1 MEREYIAFISYRHTP
16 VDREAAVTLQRLIER
31 YRIPKALRRDGEPHL
46 GTIFRDT
53 DELNVSPDLSQ
64 SLCTAMDHSE
74 YMIAICSPQ
83 YKESAWC
90 REEISY
96 FLKHHDIDHVLPVL
110 VSGEPADAFPEE
122 LWRRSVVEGEETV
135 SEPLAANVA
144 GKTVKEMRQNIKREY
159 LRLVAGILGCHYD
172 DLVQRQRRYERRRG
186 AVAIGAVFAVLL
198 AFIGMLLVKNAQ
210 INARYQEAR
219 ENQARYLSTVALEQ
233 YGKGNAKSA
242 LKSVLTILP
251 EGKEKGPVVPE
262 QMYAL
267 ATVLN
272 AYNSSYVP
280 KNYIS
285 LPKNDQKVFS
295 EDGEKL
301 FSYTHNQLQVYDTD
315 SGELCYTF
323 RLSTFLKEEASAA
336 AESSDADNTM
346 IVDVVP
352 AENGKFLVQLSRRV
366 FEFDIKDPVYYRYVT
381 STETSL
387 PCCMCY
393 ARGKLAFS
401 TLTGDVRVYDC
412 ASGELLYEKNFI
424 SEEYTA
430 VAYAVEALAWNED
443 GSMLAVGLDYFNA
456 AIQTSSFRG
465 NLELNR
471 QEEEYFQKNPPL
483 GLVLIDPL
491 SGEMR
496 KISSRRT
503 MEVTFA
509 GDAIGAVHMEYP
521 PYVVAGHNLFS
532 DPTKRWAAAVYDTAA
547 GENIYLSDPVLGE
560 TYNSF
565 GFSQGQITIKKEPRS
580 VYCLWIGKTG
590 VVLDAEDGSILGMET
605 FHADIVDMGYY
616 RDDSVMVIL
625 SSGSL
630 QLIAFSDSD
639 YLRTNVMKLDIAV
652 EAAAKA
658 GENYYL
664 LTDTSMIQC
673 GFSRWKDIADVT
685 AVASETVD
693 LKDYQAN
700 VFRYHDTAQGTLRLV
715 GFEASGLSRSDG
727 EYSALALYPC
737 LSDEALFSYASD
749 DHRSKIKAYAIA
761 KDGTHISI
769 LEQKPDD
776 SIFVSGFS
784 LPDGALEF
792 CRPLASETMSY
803 KATAGFSEDGKLL
816 WIMKWDTV
824 HLYDLSGDDIGF
836 AEYQTDSDDN
846 IICADSVWP
855 DMICPTLTEDGRYLL
870 WLEKGNLVLLRM
882 ETGET
887 ERVAL
892 PEQYDVDRYIVDN
905 TLLLGRNGVVILYN
919 GKREVALYDI
929 ESSVFLE
936 PISVPS
942 GSEIA
947 LLGNKSKL
955 LVAHDETVSLYDL
968 STGQRESTLAIPCV
982 VDRLVTDT
990 GSDAFAVYR
999 GGSYSS
1005 GNDDGWTTGGYYM
1018 ISADEARN
1026 MYLTAFISGL
1036 NANAVSPSGGEIVE
1050 KTSEGFEFTQ
1060 ILDFEQLLEIASR
1073 R

>member
-233 YGKGNAKSA
+233 YGKGDAKSA

-272 AYNSSYVP
+272 AYNNSYVP
-280 KNYIS
+280 ENYIS
-285 LPKNDQKVFS
+285 LPKNDRKVFS
-295 EDGEKL
+295 ENGKNL
-301 FSYTHNQLQVYDTD
+301 FSYTSDQLEVYDAD
-315 SGELCYTF
+315 SGEICYTF
-323 RLSTFLKEEASAA
+323 RPNKFFGEGTSAG
-336 AESSDADNTM
+336 AEFSNAGRAVIEN
-346 IVDVVP
+346 VVP
-352 AENGKFLVQLSRRV
+352 EESKRFFIQLNGDI
-366 FEFDIKDPVYYRYVT
+366 FEFDINDPAYYRRVV
-381 STETSL
+381 SAK
-387 PCCMCY
+387 PDWPDCVCY
-393 ARGKLAFS
+393 AQGRLAFGTS
-401 TLTGDVRVYDC
+401 EGAVLVYDC
-412 ASGELLYEKNFI
+412 VSGELLYETDFN
-424 SEEYTA
+424 SGEDTA
-430 VAYAVEALAWNED
+430 VQYSVGTLAWNED
-443 GSMLAVGLDYFNA
+443 ASMLAVGLNYSNTE
-456 AIQTSSFRG
+456 IQTSILRDDP
-465 NLELNR
+465 ELNR

-491 SGEMR
+491 SSEM
-496 KISSRRT
+496 KKVSSRRT
-503 MEVTFA
+503 MELTFA
-509 GDAIGAVHMEYP
+509 GDAVGAVHKKYP
-521 PYVVAGHNLFS
+521 PYIAASNSYTGPS
-532 DPTKRWAAAVYDTAA
+532 AIWTAAVYDATS

-560 TYNSF
+560 THNSF
-565 GFSQGQITIKKEPRS
+565 GFSQGRITVDNRAKS
-580 VYCLWIGKTG
+580 VYSLWMGKTG
-590 VVLDAEDGSILGMET
+590 IVLDAENGNILGTENFHSDIADMEY
-605 FHADIVDMGYY
+605 H
-616 RDDSVMVIL
+616 RDANIMVIL

-630 QLIAFSDSD
+630 QMIAFSDSE

-947 LLGNKSKL
+947 LLGNKSEL

-1018 ISADEARN
+1018 ISVDEARN

-1036 NANAVSPSGGEIVE
+1036 NANAVSPSGGEIVNT
-1050 KTSEGFEFTQ
+1050 TSEGFEFTQ

>member
-198 AFIGMLLVKNAQ
+198 AFIGTLLVKNAQ

-219 ENQARYLSTVALEQ
+219 ENQARYLSTIALEQ
-233 YGKGNAKSA
+233 YGEGDAKSA
-242 LKSVLTILP
+242 LESILTVLP

-272 AYNSSYVP
+272 AYNNSYVP
-280 KNYIS
+280 ENYIS
-285 LPKNDQKVFS
+285 LPKNDRKVFS
-295 EDGEKL
+295 ENGKNL
-301 FSYTHNQLQVYDTD
+301 FSYTSDQLEVYDTD
-315 SGELCYTF
+315 SGEICYTF
-323 RLSTFLKEEASAA
+323 RPNTFFGEGTSAG
-336 AESSDADNTM
+336 AEFTNAGRAVIKN
-346 IVDVVP
+346 VVP
-352 AENGKFLVQLSRRV
+352 EKNGRFLVQLTWHV
-366 FEFDIKDPVYYRYVT
+366 FEFDINDPAYYRNIV
-381 STETSL
+381 SAENSL
-387 PCCMCY
+387 DCICY
-393 ARGKLAFS
+393 AQGRLAIS
-401 TLTGDVRVYDC
+401 WRSANVQVYDC
-412 ASGELLYEKNFI
+412 ASGELLYEMDFN
-424 SEEYTA
+424 SGETAGWYTI
-430 VAYAVEALAWNED
+430 EALAWNED
-443 GSMLAVGLDYFNA
+443 GSMLAVGLNYSNTE
-456 AIQTSSFRG
+456 IQTSILRVDP
-465 NLELNR
+465 ELNR

-491 SGEMR
+491 SSEM
-496 KISSRRT
+496 KKVSSRRT
-503 MEVTFA
+503 MEVIFA
-509 GDAIGAVHMEYP
+509 GDAVGAVHKKYP
-521 PYVVAGHNLFS
+521 PYIAASNSYIGPS
-532 DPTKRWAAAVYDTAA
+532 AIWTAAVYDATS

-560 TYNSF
+560 THNSF
-565 GFSQGQITIKKEPRS
+565 GFSQGQITVDNKARS
-580 VYCLWIGKTG
+580 VYSLWMGKTG
-590 VVLDAEDGSILGMET
+590 IVLDAENGSILGTET
-605 FHADIVDMGYY
+605 FHADIADMEYH
-616 RDDSVMVIL
+616 RDANIMVIL

-630 QLIAFSDSD
+630 QMIAFSDSE
-639 YLRTNVMKLDIAV
+639 YLRTNVMKLDIEV
-652 EAAAKA
+652 EDAAKS
-658 GENYYL
+658 GESYYL
-664 LTDTSMIQC
+664 LTDTGVIRC
-673 GFSRWKDIADVT
+673 GLSRWQNDAAVT
-685 AVASETVD
+685 AVSGEDAG
-693 LKDYQAN
+693 LKDYEVTA
-700 VFRYHDTAQGTLRLV
+700 FHYLDTAQGTLRLV
-715 GFEASGLSRSDG
+715 GFEVSGLSRLVE

-749 DHRSKIKAYAIA
+749 DPESEIEAYYVA
-761 KDGTHISI
+761 KGGTHISI
-769 LEQKPDD
+769 LERKPDD
-776 SIFVSGFS
+776 SVFVSRFS
-784 LPDGALEF
+784 LPDGTLKF
-792 CRPLASETMSY
+792 CHQLISETMSY
-803 KATAGFSEDGKLL
+803 DAEAGFSEDGKLL
-816 WIMKWDTV
+816 WITRQDTV
-824 HLYDLSGDDIGF
+824 HFYDLDGNDICLTEYRADDRI
-836 AEYQTDSDDN
+836 T
-846 IICADSVWP
+846 
-855 DMICPTLTEDGRYLL
+855 CPTLTEDSRYLL
-870 WLEKGNLVLLRM
+870 WLEKGSLVLLRV

-892 PEQYDVDRYIVDN
+892 PEQFYVDEYGSDN
-905 TLLLGRNGVVILYN
+905 TLLLGQNGLVILYDK
-919 GKREVALYDI
+919 KREILFYDM
-929 ESSVFLE
+929 EKSEFLDS
-936 PISVPS
+936 ISVPS

-947 LLGNKSKL
+947 LLGNKSEL

-1036 NANAVSPSGGEIVE
+1036 NANAVSPSGGEIVNT
-1050 KTSEGFEFTQ
+1050 TSEGFEFTQ

>member
-122 LWRRSVVEGEETV
+122 LWRWSVVEGEETV

-198 AFIGMLLVKNAQ
+198 AFIGTLLVKNAQ

-233 YGKGNAKSA
+233 YGEGDAKSA
-242 LKSVLTILP
+242 LESVLTILP
-251 EGKEKGPVVPE
+251 EGKKKGPVVPE

-272 AYNSSYVP
+272 AYNNSYVP

-285 LPKNDQKVFS
+285 LPKNDRKVFS
-295 EDGEKL
+295 ENGKNL
-301 FSYTHNQLQVYDTD
+301 FSYTSEQLEVYDTD
-315 SGELCYTF
+315 SGEICYTF
-323 RLSTFLKEEASAA
+323 RPNKFFGEGTSAGA
-336 AESSDADNTM
+336 NFSNAGRAVIEN
-346 IVDVVP
+346 VVP
-352 AENGKFLVQLSRRV
+352 EESKRFFIQLNGDI
-366 FEFDIKDPVYYRYVT
+366 FEFDINDPAYYRRVV
-381 STETSL
+381 SAK
-387 PCCMCY
+387 PDWPDCVCY
-393 ARGKLAFS
+393 AQGRLAFGTS
-401 TLTGDVRVYDC
+401 EGTVLVYDC
-412 ASGELLYEKNFI
+412 VSGELLYETDFN
-424 SEEYTA
+424 SGETAGWYTI
-430 VAYAVEALAWNED
+430 EALAWNED
-443 GSMLAVGLDYFNA
+443 ARMLAVGLNYSNTE
-456 AIQTSSFRG
+456 IQTSILRDDP
-465 NLELNR
+465 ELNR

-491 SGEMR
+491 SSEM
-496 KISSRRT
+496 KKVSSRRT
-503 MEVTFA
+503 MELTFA
-509 GDAIGAVHMEYP
+509 GDAVGAVHMEYP
-521 PYVVAGHNLFS
+521 SYVVAGHNLYAGS
-532 DPTKRWAAAVYDTAA
+532 SALWTAAVYDTAS

-560 TYNSF
+560 TFNGF
-565 GFSQGQITIKKEPRS
+565 GFSQGQITVDNKARS
-580 VYCLWIGKTG
+580 VYSLWMGKTG
-590 VVLDAEDGSILGMET
+590 IVLDAENGSILGTET
-605 FHADIVDMGYY
+605 FHSDIADMEYH
-616 RDDSVMVIL
+616 RDANIMVIL

-630 QLIAFSDSD
+630 QMIAFSDSD
-639 YLRTNVMKLDIAV
+639 YLRTNVMKLDIEV
-652 EAAAKA
+652 EDAAKS

-664 LTDTSMIQC
+664 LTDTGVIRC
-673 GFSRWKDIADVT
+673 GLSRWQNDAAVT
-685 AVASETVD
+685 AVSGEDAG
-693 LKDYQAN
+693 LKDYEVTA
-700 VFRYHDTAQGTLRLV
+700 FHYLDTAQGTLRLV
-715 GFEASGLSRSDG
+715 FFDSDVSAPAY
-727 EYSALALYPC
+727 YSALALYPC
-737 LSDEALFSYASD
+737 LSDELLFSYASD
-749 DHRSKIKAYAIA
+749 DPESKIKACYVA
-761 KDGTHISI
+761 DDCTHISVV
-769 LEQKPDD
+769 EQKSDRKV
-776 SIFVSGFS
+776 FVSGFS
-784 LPDGALEF
+784 LPDGTLEF
-792 CRPLASETMSY
+792 CCQLNSKTMTY
-803 KATAGFSEDGKLL
+803 EMAAVFSGDGKMLCVAG
-816 WIMKWDTV
+816 KNAAY
-824 HLYDLSGDDIGF
+824 LYDLDSKSLVFTNQADDRI
-836 AEYQTDSDDN
+836 T
-846 IICADSVWP
+846 
-855 DMICPTLTEDGRYLL
+855 CPTLTEDSRYLL
-870 WLEKGNLVLLRM
+870 WLEKGSLVLLRV
-882 ETGET
+882 ETGEI
-887 ERVAL
+887 ERTAL
-892 PEQYDVDRYIVDN
+892 PEQFYGKYSFDA
-905 TLLLGRNGVVILYN
+905 TLLLGQNGLVV
-919 GKREVALYDI
+919 LYDAGREI
-929 ESSVFLE
+929 LLYDSVKAEFLE

-947 LLGNKSKL
+947 LLGNKSEL

-1036 NANAVSPSGGEIVE
+1036 NANAVSPSGGEIVNT
-1050 KTSEGFEFTQ
+1050 TSEGFEFTQ

>member
-198 AFIGMLLVKNAQ
+198 AFIGTLLVKNAQ

-233 YGKGNAKSA
+233 YGKGDAKSA
-242 LKSVLTILP
+242 LGSVLTILP
-251 EGKEKGPVVPE
+251 EGKKKGPVVPE

-267 ATVLN
+267 TTVLN

-366 FEFDIKDPVYYRYVT
+366 FEFDINDPAYYRNIV
-381 STETSL
+381 SAENSL
-387 PCCMCY
+387 DCVCY
-393 ARGKLAFS
+393 AQGRLAFGTS
-401 TLTGDVRVYDC
+401 EGAVLVYDC
-412 ASGELLYEKNFI
+412 VSGELLYETDFN
-424 SEEYTA
+424 SGEDTA
-430 VAYAVEALAWNED
+430 VQYSVGTLAWNED
-443 GSMLAVGLDYFNA
+443 ASMLAVGLNYSNTE
-456 AIQTSSFRG
+456 IQTSILRDDP
-465 NLELNR
+465 ELNR

-491 SGEMR
+491 SSEM
-496 KISSRRT
+496 KKVSSRRT
-503 MEVTFA
+503 MELTFA
-509 GDAIGAVHMEYP
+509 GDAVGAVHMEYP
-521 PYVVAGHNLFS
+521 SYVVAGHNLYAGS
-532 DPTKRWAAAVYDTAA
+532 SALWTAAVYDTAS

-560 TYNSF
+560 TFNGF
-565 GFSQGQITIKKEPRS
+565 GFSQGQITVDNKARS
-580 VYCLWIGKTG
+580 VYSLWMGKTG
-590 VVLDAEDGSILGMET
+590 IVLDAENGSILGTET
-605 FHADIVDMGYY
+605 FHSDIADMEYH
-616 RDDSVMVIL
+616 RDANIMVIL

-630 QLIAFSDSD
+630 QMIAFSDSE
-639 YLRTNVMKLDIAV
+639 YLRTNVMKLDIEV
-652 EAAAKA
+652 EDAAKS

-664 LTDTSMIQC
+664 LTDTGVIRC
-673 GFSRWKDIADVT
+673 GLSRWQNDAAVT
-685 AVASETVD
+685 AVSGEDAG
-693 LKDYQAN
+693 LKDYEVTA
-700 VFRYHDTAQGTLRLV
+700 FHYLDTAQGTLRLV
-715 GFEASGLSRSDG
+715 GFEVSGLSRLVE

-749 DHRSKIKAYAIA
+749 DPEREIEAYYVA
-761 KDGTHISI
+761 KGGTHISI
-769 LEQKPDD
+769 LEKKSDD
-776 SIFVSGFS
+776 SVFVSRFS
-784 LPDGALEF
+784 LPDGTLKF
-792 CRPLASETMSY
+792 CHQLISETMSY
-803 KATAGFSEDGKLL
+803 DAEAGFSEDGKLL
-816 WIMKWDTV
+816 WITRQDTV
-824 HLYDLSGDDIGF
+824 HFYDLDGNDICLTEYRTDDRI
-836 AEYQTDSDDN
+836 T
-846 IICADSVWP
+846 
-855 DMICPTLTEDGRYLL
+855 CPTLTEDGRYLI
-870 WLEKGNLVLLRM
+870 WLERDTWHEKRELVMLRV
-882 ETGET
+882 ETGEI
-887 ERVAL
+887 ERTAL
-892 PEQYDVDRYIVDN
+892 PEQFYGKYSFDA
-905 TLLLGRNGVVILYN
+905 TLLLGQNGLVV
-919 GKREVALYDI
+919 LYDAGREI
-929 ESSVFLE
+929 LLYDSVKAEFLE

-947 LLGNKSKL
+947 LLGNKSEL

-1005 GNDDGWTTGGYYM
+1005 GTDDGWTTGGYYM

-1026 MYLTAFISGL
+1026 MYLTAFIRGTF
-1036 NANAVSPSGGEIVE
+1036 NKTVSPSGGEIVNT
-1050 KTSEGFEFTQ
+1050 TSEGFEFTQ

>member
-110 VSGEPADAFPEE
+110 VSGEPADAFPKE
-122 LWRRSVVEGEETV
+122 LWRRSVVEGEDTV
-135 SEPLAANVA
+135 SEPLAANVT

-198 AFIGMLLVKNAQ
+198 AFIGTLLVKNAQ

-233 YGKGNAKSA
+233 YGEGDAKSA

-272 AYNSSYVP
+272 AYNNSYVP
-280 KNYIS
+280 ENYIS
-285 LPKNDQKVFS
+285 LS
-295 EDGEKL
+295 GEERRLLAEDGKKL
-301 FSYTHNQLQVYDTD
+301 FSYTSEQLEVYDTD
-315 SGELCYTF
+315 SGEICYTF
-323 RLSTFLKEEASAA
+323 RPNKFFGEGTSAGASFSNAGRA
-336 AESSDADNTM
+336 VIEN
-346 IVDVVP
+346 VVP
-352 AENGKFLVQLSRRV
+352 EESKRFFIQLNGDI
-366 FEFDIKDPVYYRYVT
+366 FEFDINDPAYYRRVV
-381 STETSL
+381 SAK
-387 PCCMCY
+387 PDWPDCVCY
-393 ARGKLAFS
+393 AQGRLAFGTS
-401 TLTGDVRVYDC
+401 EGAVLVYDC
-412 ASGELLYEKNFI
+412 VSGELLYETDFN
-424 SEEYTA
+424 SGETAGWYTI
-430 VAYAVEALAWNED
+430 EALAWNED
-443 GSMLAVGLDYFNA
+443 ARMLAVGLNYSNTE
-456 AIQTSSFRG
+456 IQTSILRDDP
-465 NLELNR
+465 ELNR

-491 SGEMR
+491 SSEM
-496 KISSRRT
+496 KKVSSRRT
-503 MEVTFA
+503 MELTFA
-509 GDAIGAVHMEYP
+509 GDAVGAVHMEYP
-521 PYVVAGHNLFS
+521 SYVVAGHNLYAGS
-532 DPTKRWAAAVYDTAA
+532 SALWTAAVYDTAS

-560 TYNSF
+560 TFNGF
-565 GFSQGQITIKKEPRS
+565 GFSQGQITVDNKARS
-580 VYCLWIGKTG
+580 VYSLWMGKTG
-590 VVLDAEDGSILGMET
+590 IVLDAENGSILGTET
-605 FHADIVDMGYY
+605 FHSDIADMEYH
-616 RDDSVMVIL
+616 RDANIMVIL

-630 QLIAFSDSD
+630 QMIAFSDSD
-639 YLRTNVMKLDIAV
+639 YLRTNVMKLDIEV
-652 EAAAKA
+652 EDAAKS

-664 LTDTSMIQC
+664 LTDTGVIRC
-673 GFSRWKDIADVT
+673 GLSRWQNDAAVT
-685 AVASETVD
+685 AVSGEDAG
-693 LKDYQAN
+693 LKDYEVTA
-700 VFRYHDTAQGTLRLV
+700 FHYLDTAQGTLRLV
-715 GFEASGLSRSDG
+715 FFDSDVSAPAY
-727 EYSALALYPC
+727 YSALALYPC

-749 DHRSKIKAYAIA
+749 DHESKIKAYYIA

-769 LEQKPDD
+769 LERKPDD
-776 SIFVSGFS
+776 SVFVSRFS
-784 LPDGALEF
+784 LPDGTLKF
-792 CRPLASETMSY
+792 CHQLISETMSY
-803 KATAGFSEDGKLL
+803 DAEAGFSEDGKLL
-816 WIMKWDTV
+816 WITRQDTV
-824 HLYDLSGDDIGF
+824 HFYDLDGNDICLTEYRTDDRI
-836 AEYQTDSDDN
+836 T
-846 IICADSVWP
+846 
-855 DMICPTLTEDGRYLL
+855 CPTLTEDSRYLL
-870 WLEKGNLVLLRM
+870 WLEKGSLVLLRV

-887 ERVAL
+887 ERAAL
-892 PEQYDVDRYIVDN
+892 PEQFYVDEYGSDN
-905 TLLLGRNGVVILYN
+905 TLLLGQNGLVILYDK
-919 GKREVALYDI
+919 KREILFYDM
-929 ESSVFLE
+929 EKSEFLDS
-936 PISVPS
+936 ISVPS
-942 GSEIA
+942 GNEIA
-947 LLGNKSKL
+947 LLGNKSEL

-968 STGQRESTLAIPCV
+968 STGQRESTLAIPCTT
-982 VDRLVTDT
+982 DRLVTDT

-1018 ISADEARN
+1018 ISVDEARN

-1036 NANAVSPSGGEIVE
+1036 NANAVSPSGGEIVNT
-1050 KTSEGFEFTQ
+1050 TSEGFEFTQ

>member
-31 YRIPKALRRDGEPHL
+31 YRIPKALRKDGEVRL
-46 GTIFRDT
+46 GTVFRDT

-64 SLCTAMDHSE
+64 SLCAAMDHSE
-74 YMIAICSPQ
+74 YMIAVCSPQ

-198 AFIGMLLVKNAQ
+198 AFIGTLLVKNAQ

-233 YGKGNAKSA
+233 YGEGDAKSA
-242 LKSVLTILP
+242 LESVLTILP

-272 AYNSSYVP
+272 AYNNSYVP
-280 KNYIS
+280 ENYIS
-285 LPKNDQKVFS
+285 LSGEERKLLA
-295 EDGEKL
+295 EDGKNL
-301 FSYTHNQLQVYDTD
+301 FSYTYDQLEVYDTD
-315 SGELCYTF
+315 SGEICYTF
-323 RLSTFLKEEASAA
+323 RPNTFFGEGTSAG
-336 AESSDADNTM
+336 ESFSNAGRAVIKN
-346 IVDVVP
+346 VVP
-352 AENGKFLVQLSRRV
+352 EESERFFIQLNGDI
-366 FEFDIKDPVYYRYVT
+366 FEFDINDPVYYRCVV
-381 STETSL
+381 SVKSDWPDCL
-387 PCCMCY
+387 CY
-393 ARGKLAFS
+393 AQGRLAFGTS
-401 TLTGDVRVYDC
+401 EGTVLVYDC
-412 ASGELLYEKNFI
+412 VSGELLYETDFN
-424 SEEYTA
+424 SGEETA
-430 VAYAVEALAWNED
+430 VQYSVRTLAWNDD
-443 GSMLAVGLDYFNA
+443 GSMLAVGLNYSNTE
-456 AIQTSSFRG
+456 IQTNPIFREDP
-465 NLELNR
+465 ELNR

-491 SGEMR
+491 SGEM
-496 KISSRRT
+496 KKVSSRRT

-509 GDAIGAVHMEYP
+509 GDAIGAAHMEYP
-521 PYVVAGHNLFS
+521 SYVVAGHNLYAGS
-532 DPTKRWAAAVYDTAA
+532 SALWTAAVYDTAS
-547 GENIYLSDPVLGE
+547 GENIYLSDPLLAE
-560 TYNSF
+560 AYNSF
-565 GFSQGQITIKKEPRS
+565 GFSQGKITIDNNARS
-580 VYCLWIGKTG
+580 VYSLWMGKTG
-590 VVLDAEDGSILGMET
+590 IVLDAENGSILGTET
-605 FHADIVDMGYY
+605 FHSDIADMEYH
-616 RDDSVMVIL
+616 RDANIMVIL
-625 SSGSL
+625 CSGSL
-630 QLIAFSDSD
+630 QMITFSDSD
-639 YLRTNVMKLDIAV
+639 YLRTNVMKLGIEV
-652 EAAAKA
+652 EDAAKS

-664 LTDTSMIQC
+664 LTDTGVIRC
-673 GFSRWKDIADVT
+673 GLSRWKDAADVT
-685 AVASETVD
+685 DVTSEEVG
-693 LKDYQAN
+693 LKDYEVTA
-700 VFRYHDTAQGTLRLV
+700 FHYLDTAQGTLRLV
-715 GFEASGLSRSDG
+715 GFEVSGLSRLVE

-749 DHRSKIKAYAIA
+749 DPESEIKACYVA
-761 KDGTHISI
+761 KNGTHVSI
-769 LEQKPDD
+769 LEKKPDG
-776 SIFVSGFS
+776 SVFVSKFS
-784 LPDGALEF
+784 LPDGTLKF
-792 CRPLASETMSY
+792 CHQLISETMSY
-803 KATAGFSEDGKLL
+803 DTEAGFSEDGKIL
-816 WIMKWDTV
+816 WITRQDTV
-824 HLYDLSGDDIGF
+824 HLYDLGGGDICLT
-836 AEYQTDSDDN
+836 EYQTDDR
-846 IICADSVWP
+846 IT
-855 DMICPTLTEDGRYLL
+855 CPTLTEDGRYLL
-870 WLEKGNLVLLRM
+870 WLEKGDLVLLRV
-882 ETGET
+882 ETGEMEKT
-887 ERVAL
+887 AL
-892 PEQYDVDRYIVDN
+892 PGQFYVSGYSSDY
-905 TLLLGRNGVVILYN
+905 TLLLGQNGLVILYN
-919 GKREVALYDI
+919 GKREVALYD
-929 ESSVFLE
+929 SVKAEFLE

-942 GSEIA
+942 GNKIA
-947 LLGNKSKL
+947 LLGNKSEL

-968 STGQRESTLAIPCV
+968 STGQCESTLAIPWA

-1018 ISADEARN
+1018 ISIDEARN

>member
-219 ENQARYLSTVALEQ
+219 ENQARYLSTIALEQ
-233 YGKGNAKSA
+233 YGEGDAKSA
-242 LKSVLTILP
+242 LESILTVLP

-272 AYNSSYVP
+272 AYNNSYVP
-280 KNYIS
+280 ENYIS
-285 LPKNDQKVFS
+285 LPKNDRKVFS
-295 EDGEKL
+295 ENGKNL
-301 FSYTHNQLQVYDTD
+301 FSYTSDQLEVYDAD
-315 SGELCYTF
+315 SGEICYTF
-323 RLSTFLKEEASAA
+323 RPNKFFGEGTSAG
-336 AESSDADNTM
+336 AEFSNAGRAVIEN
-346 IVDVVP
+346 VVP
-352 AENGKFLVQLSRRV
+352 EESKRFFIQLNGDI
-366 FEFDIKDPVYYRYVT
+366 FEFDINDPAYYRRVV
-381 STETSL
+381 SAK
-387 PCCMCY
+387 PDWPDCVCY
-393 ARGKLAFS
+393 AQGMLAFGTS
-401 TLTGDVRVYDC
+401 EGAVLVYDC
-412 ASGELLYEKNFI
+412 VSGELLYETDFN
-424 SEEYTA
+424 SGEDTA
-430 VAYAVEALAWNED
+430 VQYSVGTLAWNED
-443 GSMLAVGLDYFNA
+443 ASMLAVGLNYSNTE
-456 AIQTSSFRG
+456 IQTSILRDDP
-465 NLELNR
+465 ELNR

-491 SGEMR
+491 SSEM
-496 KISSRRT
+496 KKVSSRRT
-503 MEVTFA
+503 MELTFA
-509 GDAIGAVHMEYP
+509 GDAVGAVHKKYP
-521 PYVVAGHNLFS
+521 PYIAASNSYTGPS
-532 DPTKRWAAAVYDTAA
+532 AIWTAAVYDATS

-560 TYNSF
+560 THNSF
-565 GFSQGQITIKKEPRS
+565 GFSQGRITVDNRTKS
-580 VYCLWIGKTG
+580 VYSLWMGKTG
-590 VVLDAEDGSILGMET
+590 IVLDAENGNILGTENFHSDIADMEY
-605 FHADIVDMGYY
+605 H
-616 RDDSVMVIL
+616 RDANIMAIL

-630 QLIAFSDSD
+630 QMIAFSDSE
-639 YLRTNVMKLDIAV
+639 YLRTNVMKLDIEV
-652 EAAAKA
+652 EDAAKS
-658 GENYYL
+658 GDNYYL
-664 LTDTSMIQC
+664 LANTGVIQC
-673 GFSRWKDIADVT
+673 GLSRWEDAAAVT
-685 AVASETVD
+685 AVLAEETG
-693 LKDYQAN
+693 LKDHRA
-700 VFRYHDTAQGTLRLV
+700 VDFRYLDTAQGTLRLV
-715 GFEASGLSRSDG
+715 FFGSDVS
-727 EYSALALYPC
+727 ERDNHSALALYPC
-737 LSDEALFSYASD
+737 LSDEVLFSYASD
-749 DHRSKIKAYAIA
+749 DPDSEIKACYAA

-769 LEQKPDD
+769 LEKKSDD
-776 SIFVSGFS
+776 SVFVSRFS
-784 LPDGALEF
+784 LPDGTLKF
-792 CRPLASETMSY
+792 CHQLISETMSY
-803 KATAGFSEDGKLL
+803 DAEAGFSEDGKML
-816 WIMKWDTV
+816 WITRQDTV
-824 HLYDLSGDDIGF
+824 HFYDLDGNDICLT
-836 AEYQTDSDDN
+836 EYQTDDR
-846 IICADSVWP
+846 IA
-855 DMICPTLTEDGRYLL
+855 CPTLTEDGRYLI
-870 WLEKGNLVLLRM
+870 WLERDTWHEKRELVMLRV
-882 ETGET
+882 ETGEI
-887 ERVAL
+887 ERTAL
-892 PEQYDVDRYIVDN
+892 PEQFYGKYSFDA
-905 TLLLGRNGVVILYN
+905 TLLLGQNGLVV
-919 GKREVALYDI
+919 LYDAGREI
-929 ESSVFLE
+929 LLYDSVKAEFLE

-947 LLGNKSKL
+947 LLGNKSEL

-982 VDRLVTDT
+982 VDHLVTDT

>member
-233 YGKGNAKSA
+233 YGKGDAKSA

-272 AYNSSYVP
+272 AYNNSYVP
-280 KNYIS
+280 ENYIS
-285 LPKNDQKVFS
+285 LPKNDRKVFS
-295 EDGEKL
+295 ENGKNL
-301 FSYTHNQLQVYDTD
+301 FSYTSDRLEVYDAD
-315 SGELCYTF
+315 SGEICYTF
-323 RLSTFLKEEASAA
+323 RPNKFFGEGTSAG
-336 AESSDADNTM
+336 AEFSNAGRAVIEN
-346 IVDVVP
+346 VVP
-352 AENGKFLVQLSRRV
+352 EESKRFFIQLNGDI
-366 FEFDIKDPVYYRYVT
+366 FEFDINDPAYYRLVV
-381 STETSL
+381 SPTEY
-387 PCCMCY
+387 PNCICY
-393 ARGKLAFS
+393 AQGKLAFS
-401 TLTGDVRVYDC
+401 TSLGTVQVYDC
-412 ASGELLYEKNFI
+412 VSGELLYETDFN
-424 SEEYTA
+424 SGEDTA
-430 VAYAVEALAWNED
+430 VQYSVGTLAWNED
-443 GSMLAVGLDYFNA
+443 ASMLAVGLNYSNTE
-456 AIQTSSFRG
+456 IQTSI
-465 NLELNR
+465 LKDDPELNR

-491 SGEMR
+491 SSEM
-496 KISSRRT
+496 KKVSSRRT
-503 MEVTFA
+503 MELTFA
-509 GDAIGAVHMEYP
+509 GDAVGAVHKKYP
-521 PYVVAGHNLFS
+521 PYIAASNSYTGPS
-532 DPTKRWAAAVYDTAA
+532 AIWTAAVYDATS

-560 TYNSF
+560 THNSF
-565 GFSQGQITIKKEPRS
+565 GFSQGRITVDNRAKS
-580 VYCLWIGKTG
+580 VYSLWMGKTG
-590 VVLDAEDGSILGMET
+590 IVLDAENGNILGTET
-605 FHADIVDMGYY
+605 FHADIADMEYH
-616 RDDSVMVIL
+616 RDANIMVIL

-630 QLIAFSDSD
+630 QMIAFSDSE
-639 YLRTNVMKLDIAV
+639 YLRTNVMKLDIEV
-652 EAAAKA
+652 EDAAKS

-664 LTDTSMIQC
+664 LTDTGVIRCSL
-673 GFSRWKDIADVT
+673 SRWQNDAAVT
-685 AVASETVD
+685 AVSVEETG
-693 LKDYQAN
+693 LKNYQAAA
-700 VFRYHDTAQGTLRLV
+700 FRYLDTAQGTLRLV
-715 GFEASGLSRSDG
+715 GFEVFDVSQRLGD
-727 EYSALALYPC
+727 YSALALYPC
-737 LSDEALFSYASD
+737 LSDEVLFSYASD
-749 DHRSKIKAYAIA
+749 DPESEIEAYYVA
-761 KDGTHISI
+761 KGGTHISI
-769 LEQKPDD
+769 LEKKSDD
-776 SIFVSGFS
+776 SVFVSRFS
-784 LPDGALEF
+784 LPDGTLKF
-792 CRPLASETMSY
+792 CHQLISETMPY
-803 KATAGFSEDGKLL
+803 DAEAGFSEDGKML
-816 WIMKWDTV
+816 WITRQDTV
-824 HLYDLSGDDIGF
+824 HFYDLDGNDICLT
-836 AEYQTDSDDN
+836 EYQTDDR
-846 IICADSVWP
+846 IA
-855 DMICPTLTEDGRYLL
+855 CPTLTEDGRYLI
-870 WLEKGNLVLLRM
+870 WLERDTWHEKRELVMLRV
-882 ETGET
+882 ETGEI
-887 ERVAL
+887 ERTAL
-892 PEQYDVDRYIVDN
+892 PEQFYGKYSFDA
-905 TLLLGRNGVVILYN
+905 TLLLGQNGLVV
-919 GKREVALYDI
+919 LYDAGREI
-929 ESSVFLE
+929 LLYDSVKAEFLE

-947 LLGNKSKL
+947 LLGNKSEL

-1036 NANAVSPSGGEIVE
+1036 NANTVSPSGGEIVE

>member
-233 YGKGNAKSA
+233 YGKGDAKSA

-272 AYNSSYVP
+272 AYNNSYVP
-280 KNYIS
+280 ENYIS
-285 LPKNDQKVFS
+285 LPKNDRKVFS

-503 MEVTFA
+503 MELTFA
-509 GDAIGAVHMEYP
+509 GDAVGAVHKKYP
-521 PYVVAGHNLFS
+521 PYIAASNSYTGPS
-532 DPTKRWAAAVYDTAA
+532 AIWTAAVYDATS

-560 TYNSF
+560 THNSF
-565 GFSQGQITIKKEPRS
+565 GFSQGRITVDNRAKS
-580 VYCLWIGKTG
+580 VYSLWMGKTG
-590 VVLDAEDGSILGMET
+590 IVLDAENGNILGTENFHSDIADMEY
-605 FHADIVDMGYY
+605 H
-616 RDDSVMVIL
+616 RDANIMAIL

-630 QLIAFSDSD
+630 QMIAFSDSE
-639 YLRTNVMKLDIAV
+639 YLRTNVMKLDIEV
-652 EAAAKA
+652 EDAAKS
-658 GENYYL
+658 GDNYYL
-664 LTDTSMIQC
+664 LANTGVIQC
-673 GFSRWKDIADVT
+673 GLSRWEDAAAVT
-685 AVASETVD
+685 AVLAEETG
-693 LKDYQAN
+693 LKDHRA
-700 VFRYHDTAQGTLRLV
+700 VDFRYLDTAQGTLRLV
-715 GFEASGLSRSDG
+715 FFGSDVS
-727 EYSALALYPC
+727 ERDNHSALALYPC
-737 LSDEALFSYASD
+737 LSDEVLFSYASD
-749 DHRSKIKAYAIA
+749 DPDSEIKACYAA

-769 LEQKPDD
+769 LEKKSDD
-776 SIFVSGFS
+776 SVFVSRFS
-784 LPDGALEF
+784 LPDGTLKF
-792 CRPLASETMSY
+792 CHQLISETMSY
-803 KATAGFSEDGKLL
+803 DAEAGFSEDGKML
-816 WIMKWDTV
+816 WITRQDTV
-824 HLYDLSGDDIGF
+824 HFYDLDGNDICLT
-836 AEYQTDSDDN
+836 EYQTDDR
-846 IICADSVWP
+846 IA
-855 DMICPTLTEDGRYLL
+855 CPTLTEDGRYLI
-870 WLEKGNLVLLRM
+870 WLERDTWHEKRELVMLRV
-882 ETGET
+882 ETGEI
-887 ERVAL
+887 ERTAL
-892 PEQYDVDRYIVDN
+892 PEQFYGKYSFDA
-905 TLLLGRNGVVILYN
+905 TLLLGQNGLVV
-919 GKREVALYDI
+919 LYDAGREI
-929 ESSVFLE
+929 LLYDSVKAEFLE

-947 LLGNKSKL
+947 LLGNKSEL

-1005 GNDDGWTTGGYYM
+1005 GNNDGWTTGGYYM
-1018 ISADEARN
+1018 ISVDEARN

>member
-198 AFIGMLLVKNAQ
+198 AFIGTLLVKNAQ

-219 ENQARYLSTVALEQ
+219 ENQARYLSTIALEQ
-233 YGKGNAKSA
+233 YGEGDAKSA
-242 LKSVLTILP
+242 LESILTVLP

-272 AYNSSYVP
+272 AYNNSYVP
-280 KNYIS
+280 ENYIS
-285 LPKNDQKVFS
+285 LPKNDRKVFS
-295 EDGEKL
+295 ENGKNL
-301 FSYTHNQLQVYDTD
+301 FSYTSDQLEVYDTD
-315 SGELCYTF
+315 SGEICYTF
-323 RLSTFLKEEASAA
+323 RPNTFFGEGTSAG
-336 AESSDADNTM
+336 AEFTNAGRAVIKN
-346 IVDVVP
+346 VVP
-352 AENGKFLVQLSRRV
+352 EKNGRFLVQLTWHV
-366 FEFDIKDPVYYRYVT
+366 FEFDINDPAYYRNIV
-381 STETSL
+381 SAENSL
-387 PCCMCY
+387 DCICY
-393 ARGKLAFS
+393 AQGRLAIS
-401 TLTGDVRVYDC
+401 WRSANVQVYDC
-412 ASGELLYEKNFI
+412 ASGELLYEMDFN
-424 SEEYTA
+424 SGETAGWYTI
-430 VAYAVEALAWNED
+430 EALAWNED
-443 GSMLAVGLDYFNA
+443 GSMLAVGLNYSNTE
-456 AIQTSSFRG
+456 IQTSILRVDP
-465 NLELNR
+465 ELNR

-491 SGEMR
+491 SSEM
-496 KISSRRT
+496 KKVSSRRT
-503 MEVTFA
+503 MEVIFA
-509 GDAIGAVHMEYP
+509 GDAVGAVHKKYP
-521 PYVVAGHNLFS
+521 PYIAASNSYIGPS
-532 DPTKRWAAAVYDTAA
+532 AIWTAAVYDATS

-560 TYNSF
+560 THNSF
-565 GFSQGQITIKKEPRS
+565 GFSQGQITVDNKARS
-580 VYCLWIGKTG
+580 VYSLWMGKTG
-590 VVLDAEDGSILGMET
+590 IVLDAENGSILGTET
-605 FHADIVDMGYY
+605 FHADIADMEYH
-616 RDDSVMVIL
+616 RDANIMVIL

-630 QLIAFSDSD
+630 QMIAFSDSE
-639 YLRTNVMKLDIAV
+639 YLRTNVMKLDIEV
-652 EAAAKA
+652 EDAAKS
-658 GENYYL
+658 GESYYL
-664 LTDTSMIQC
+664 LTDTGVIRC
-673 GFSRWKDIADVT
+673 GLSRWQNDAAVT
-685 AVASETVD
+685 AVSGEDAG
-693 LKDYQAN
+693 LKDYEVTA
-700 VFRYHDTAQGTLRLV
+700 FHYLDTAQGTLRLV
-715 GFEASGLSRSDG
+715 GFEVSGLSRLVE

-749 DHRSKIKAYAIA
+749 DPESEIEAYYVA
-761 KDGTHISI
+761 KGGTHISI
-769 LEQKPDD
+769 LERKPDD
-776 SIFVSGFS
+776 SVFVSRFS
-784 LPDGALEF
+784 LPDGTLKF
-792 CRPLASETMSY
+792 CHQLISETMSY
-803 KATAGFSEDGKLL
+803 DAEAGFSEDGKLL
-816 WIMKWDTV
+816 WITRQDTV
-824 HLYDLSGDDIGF
+824 HFYDLDGNDICLTEYRADDRI
-836 AEYQTDSDDN
+836 T
-846 IICADSVWP
+846 
-855 DMICPTLTEDGRYLL
+855 CPTLTEDSRYLL
-870 WLEKGNLVLLRM
+870 WLEKGSLVLLRV

-892 PEQYDVDRYIVDN
+892 PEQFYVDEYGSDN
-905 TLLLGRNGVVILYN
+905 TLLLGQNGLVILYDK
-919 GKREVALYDI
+919 KREILFYDM
-929 ESSVFLE
+929 EKSEFLDS
-936 PISVPS
+936 ISVPS

-947 LLGNKSKL
+947 LLGNKSEL

-1050 KTSEGFEFTQ
+1050 KTTEGFTFTQ
-1060 ILDFEQLLEIASR
+1060 LLNFEQLLEIASR

>member
-172 DLVQRQRRYERRRG
+172 DLVQRQRRYERQRG

-198 AFIGMLLVKNAQ
+198 AFIGTLLVKNAQ

-233 YGKGNAKSA
+233 YGEGDAKSA
-242 LKSVLTILP
+242 LESVLTILP
-251 EGKEKGPVVPE
+251 EGGEKGPVVPE

-272 AYNSSYVP
+272 AYNNSYVP

-285 LPKNDQKVFS
+285 LPKNDRKVFS
-295 EDGEKL
+295 ENGKNL
-301 FSYTHNQLQVYDTD
+301 FSYTSEQLEVYDTD
-315 SGELCYTF
+315 SGEICYTF
-323 RLSTFLKEEASAA
+323 RPNKFFGEGTSAGA
-336 AESSDADNTM
+336 NFSNAGRAVIEN
-346 IVDVVP
+346 VVP
-352 AENGKFLVQLSRRV
+352 EESKRFFIQLNGDI
-366 FEFDIKDPVYYRYVT
+366 FEFDINDPAYYRRVV
-381 STETSL
+381 SAK
-387 PCCMCY
+387 PDWPDCVCY
-393 ARGKLAFS
+393 AQGRLAFGTS
-401 TLTGDVRVYDC
+401 EGAVLVYDC
-412 ASGELLYEKNFI
+412 VSGELLYETDFN
-424 SEEYTA
+424 SGETAGWYTI
-430 VAYAVEALAWNED
+430 EALAWNED

-560 TYNSF
+560 TFNGF
-565 GFSQGQITIKKEPRS
+565 GFSQGQITVDNKARS
-580 VYCLWIGKTG
+580 VYSLWMGKTG
-590 VVLDAEDGSILGMET
+590 IVLDAENGSILGTET
-605 FHADIVDMGYY
+605 FHSDIADMEYH
-616 RDDSVMVIL
+616 RDANIMVIL

-630 QLIAFSDSD
+630 QMIAFSDSD
-639 YLRTNVMKLDIAV
+639 YLRTNVMKLDIEV
-652 EAAAKA
+652 EDAAKS

-664 LTDTSMIQC
+664 LTDTGVIRC
-673 GFSRWKDIADVT
+673 GLSRWQNDAAVT
-685 AVASETVD
+685 AISGEDAG
-693 LKDYQAN
+693 LKDYEVTA
-700 VFRYHDTAQGTLRLV
+700 FHYLDTAQGTLRLV
-715 GFEASGLSRSDG
+715 GFEVSGLSRLVE

-749 DHRSKIKAYAIA
+749 DPESKIKAYYIA

-769 LEQKPDD
+769 LERKPDD
-776 SIFVSGFS
+776 SVFVSRFS
-784 LPDGALEF
+784 LPDGTLKF
-792 CRPLASETMSY
+792 CHQLISETMSY
-803 KATAGFSEDGKLL
+803 DAEAGFSEDGKML
-816 WIMKWDTV
+816 WIADRYTV
-824 HLYDLSGDDIGF
+824 HLYDLSGGDICLTEYRTDDRI
-836 AEYQTDSDDN
+836 T
-846 IICADSVWP
+846 
-855 DMICPTLTEDGRYLL
+855 CPTLTEDSRYLL
-870 WLEKGNLVLLRM
+870 WLEKGSLVLLRV

-887 ERVAL
+887 ERAAL
-892 PEQYDVDRYIVDN
+892 PEQFYVDEYGSDN
-905 TLLLGRNGVVILYN
+905 TLLLGQNGLVILYDK
-919 GKREVALYDI
+919 KREILFYDM
-929 ESSVFLE
+929 EKSEFLDS
-936 PISVPS
+936 ISVPS

-947 LLGNKSKL
+947 LLGNKSEL

-1018 ISADEARN
+1018 ISVDEARN

-1036 NANAVSPSGGEIVE
+1036 NANAVSPSGGEIVNT
-1050 KTSEGFEFTQ
+1050 TSEGFEFTQ

>member
-110 VSGEPADAFPEE
+110 VSGEPADAFPKE

-198 AFIGMLLVKNAQ
+198 AFIGTLLVKNAQ

-233 YGKGNAKSA
+233 YGKGDAKSA

-251 EGKEKGPVVPE
+251 EGKKKGPVVPE

-272 AYNSSYVP
+272 AYNNSYVP
-280 KNYIS
+280 ENYIS
-285 LPKNDQKVFS
+285 LS
-295 EDGEKL
+295 GEERRLLAEDGKKL
-301 FSYTHNQLQVYDTD
+301 FSYTSDQLEVYDTD
-315 SGELCYTF
+315 SGEICYTF
-323 RLSTFLKEEASAA
+323 RPNTFFGEGTSAG
-336 AESSDADNTM
+336 AEFSNAGRAVIEN
-346 IVDVVP
+346 VVP
-352 AENGKFLVQLSRRV
+352 EKNGRFLVQLTWHV
-366 FEFDIKDPVYYRYVT
+366 FEFDINDPAYYRNIV
-381 STETSL
+381 SAENSL
-387 PCCMCY
+387 DCLCY
-393 ARGKLAFS
+393 AQGKLAIS
-401 TLTGDVRVYDC
+401 WRSANVQVYDC
-412 ASGELLYEKNFI
+412 ASGELLYEMDFN
-424 SEEYTA
+424 SGETAGWYTI
-430 VAYAVEALAWNED
+430 EALAWNED
-443 GSMLAVGLDYFNA
+443 ASMLAVGLNYSNTE
-456 AIQTSSFRG
+456 IQTSILRDDP
-465 NLELNR
+465 ELNR

-491 SGEMR
+491 SSEM
-496 KISSRRT
+496 KKVSSRRT
-503 MEVTFA
+503 MELTFA
-509 GDAIGAVHMEYP
+509 GDAVGAVHMEYP
-521 PYVVAGHNLFS
+521 SYVVAGHNLYAGS
-532 DPTKRWAAAVYDTAA
+532 SALWTAAVYDTAS

-560 TYNSF
+560 TFNGF
-565 GFSQGQITIKKEPRS
+565 GFSQGQITVDNKARS
-580 VYCLWIGKTG
+580 VYSLWMGKTG
-590 VVLDAEDGSILGMET
+590 IVLDAENGSILGTET
-605 FHADIVDMGYY
+605 FHSDIADMEYH
-616 RDDSVMVIL
+616 RDANIMVIL

-630 QLIAFSDSD
+630 QMIAFSDSD
-639 YLRTNVMKLDIAV
+639 YLRTNVMKLDIEV
-652 EAAAKA
+652 EDAAKS

-664 LTDTSMIQC
+664 LTDTGVIRCSL
-673 GFSRWKDIADVT
+673 SRWQNDAAVT
-685 AVASETVD
+685 AVSVEETG
-693 LKDYQAN
+693 LKNYQAAA
-700 VFRYHDTAQGTLRLV
+700 FRYLDTAQGTLRLV
-715 GFEASGLSRSDG
+715 GFEVFDVSQRLGD
-727 EYSALALYPC
+727 YSALALYPC

-749 DHRSKIKAYAIA
+749 DHESKIKAYYIA

-769 LEQKPDD
+769 LERKPDD
-776 SIFVSGFS
+776 SVFVSRFS
-784 LPDGALEF
+784 LPDGTLKF
-792 CRPLASETMSY
+792 CHQLISETMSY
-803 KATAGFSEDGKLL
+803 DAEAGFSEDGKLL
-816 WIMKWDTV
+816 WIADRYTV
-824 HLYDLSGDDIGF
+824 HLYDLSGGDICLT
-836 AEYQTDSDDN
+836 EYQTDDR
-846 IICADSVWP
+846 IT
-855 DMICPTLTEDGRYLL
+855 CPTLTEDSRYLL
-870 WLEKGNLVLLRM
+870 WLEKGSLVLLRV

-887 ERVAL
+887 ERAAL
-892 PEQYDVDRYIVDN
+892 PEQFYVDEYGSDN
-905 TLLLGRNGVVILYN
+905 TLLLGQNGLVILYDK
-919 GKREVALYDI
+919 KREILFYDM
-929 ESSVFLE
+929 EKSEFLDS
-936 PISVPS
+936 ISVPS

-947 LLGNKSKL
+947 LLGNKSEL
-955 LVAHDETVSLYDL
+955 LVAHDEMVSLYDL

-982 VDRLVTDT
+982 ADRLVTDT

-999 GGSYSS
+999 GGSYSN

-1018 ISADEARN
+1018 ISVDEARN

>member
-210 INARYQEAR
+210 INARYQETR

-233 YGKGNAKSA
+233 YGKGDAKSA

-272 AYNSSYVP
+272 AYNNSYVP
-280 KNYIS
+280 ENYIS
-285 LPKNDQKVFS
+285 LPKNDRKVFS
-295 EDGEKL
+295 ENGKNL
-301 FSYTHNQLQVYDTD
+301 FSYTSDQLEVYDAD
-315 SGELCYTF
+315 SGEICYTF

-366 FEFDIKDPVYYRYVT
+366 FEFDIKDPAYYRRVV
-381 STETSL
+381 SAK
-387 PCCMCY
+387 PDWPDCVCY
-393 ARGKLAFS
+393 AQGMLAFGTS
-401 TLTGDVRVYDC
+401 EGAVLVYDC
-412 ASGELLYEKNFI
+412 VSGELLYETDFN
-424 SEEYTA
+424 SGEDTA
-430 VAYAVEALAWNED
+430 VQYSVGTLAWNED
-443 GSMLAVGLDYFNA
+443 ASMLAVGLNYSNTE
-456 AIQTSSFRG
+456 IQTSILRDDP
-465 NLELNR
+465 ELNR

-491 SGEMR
+491 SSEM
-496 KISSRRT
+496 KKVSSRRT
-503 MEVTFA
+503 MELTFA
-509 GDAIGAVHMEYP
+509 GDAVGAVHKKYP
-521 PYVVAGHNLFS
+521 PYIAASNSYTGPS
-532 DPTKRWAAAVYDTAA
+532 AIWTAAVYDATS

-560 TYNSF
+560 THNSF
-565 GFSQGQITIKKEPRS
+565 GFSQGRITVDNRAKS
-580 VYCLWIGKTG
+580 VYSLWMGKTG
-590 VVLDAEDGSILGMET
+590 IVLDAENGNILGTENFHSDIADMEY
-605 FHADIVDMGYY
+605 H
-616 RDDSVMVIL
+616 RDANIMVIL

-630 QLIAFSDSD
+630 QMIAFSDSE
-639 YLRTNVMKLDIAV
+639 YLRTNVMKLDV
-652 EAAAKA
+652 EIEGAAKS
-658 GENYYL
+658 GDNYYL
-664 LTDTSMIQC
+664 LANTGVIQC
-673 GFSRWKDIADVT
+673 GLSRWEDAAAVT
-685 AVASETVD
+685 AVLAEETG
-693 LKDYQAN
+693 LKDHRA
-700 VFRYHDTAQGTLRLV
+700 VDFRYLDTAQGTLRLV
-715 GFEASGLSRSDG
+715 FFGSDVS
-727 EYSALALYPC
+727 ERDNHSALALYPC
-737 LSDEALFSYASD
+737 LSDEVLFSYASD
-749 DHRSKIKAYAIA
+749 DPDSEIKACYAA

-769 LEQKPDD
+769 LEKKSDD
-776 SIFVSGFS
+776 SVFVSRFS
-784 LPDGALEF
+784 LPDGTLKF
-792 CRPLASETMSY
+792 CHQLISETMSY
-803 KATAGFSEDGKLL
+803 DAEAGFSEDGKML
-816 WIMKWDTV
+816 WITRQDTV
-824 HLYDLSGDDIGF
+824 HFYDLDGNDICLT
-836 AEYQTDSDDN
+836 EYQTDDR
-846 IICADSVWP
+846 IA
-855 DMICPTLTEDGRYLL
+855 CPTLTEDGRYLI
-870 WLEKGNLVLLRM
+870 WLERDTWHEKRELVMLRV
-882 ETGET
+882 ETGEI
-887 ERVAL
+887 ERTAL
-892 PEQYDVDRYIVDN
+892 PEQFYGKYSFDA
-905 TLLLGRNGVVILYN
+905 TLLLGQNGLVV
-919 GKREVALYDI
+919 LYDAGREI
-929 ESSVFLE
+929 LLYDSVKAEFLE

-947 LLGNKSKL
+947 LLGNKSEL

-968 STGQRESTLAIPCV
+968 STGQRESTLVIPCV

>member
-186 AVAIGAVFAVLL
+186 TVAIGAVFAVLL
-198 AFIGMLLVKNAQ
+198 AFIGTLLVKNAQ

-233 YGKGNAKSA
+233 YGEGDAKSA

-272 AYNSSYVP
+272 AYNNSYVP
-280 KNYIS
+280 ENYIS
-285 LPKNDQKVFS
+285 LS
-295 EDGEKL
+295 GEERRLLAEDGKKL
-301 FSYTHNQLQVYDTD
+301 FSYTSEQLEVYDTD
-315 SGELCYTF
+315 SGEICYTF
-323 RLSTFLKEEASAA
+323 RPNKFFGEGTSAGASFSNAGRA
-336 AESSDADNTM
+336 VIEN
-346 IVDVVP
+346 VVP
-352 AENGKFLVQLSRRV
+352 EESKRFFIQLNGDI
-366 FEFDIKDPVYYRYVT
+366 FEFDINDPAYYRRVV
-381 STETSL
+381 SAK
-387 PCCMCY
+387 PDWPDCVCY
-393 ARGKLAFS
+393 AQGRLAFGTS
-401 TLTGDVRVYDC
+401 EGAVLVYDC
-412 ASGELLYEKNFI
+412 VSGELLYETDFN
-424 SEEYTA
+424 SGETAGWYTI
-430 VAYAVEALAWNED
+430 EALAWNED
-443 GSMLAVGLDYFNA
+443 ARMLAVGLNYSNTE
-456 AIQTSSFRG
+456 IQTSILRDDP
-465 NLELNR
+465 ELNR

-491 SGEMR
+491 SSEM
-496 KISSRRT
+496 KKVSSRRT
-503 MEVTFA
+503 MELTFA
-509 GDAIGAVHMEYP
+509 GDAVGAVHMEYP
-521 PYVVAGHNLFS
+521 SYVVAGHNLYAGS
-532 DPTKRWAAAVYDTAA
+532 SALWTAAVYDTAS

-560 TYNSF
+560 TFNGF
-565 GFSQGQITIKKEPRS
+565 GFSQGQITVDNKARS
-580 VYCLWIGKTG
+580 VYSLWMGKTG
-590 VVLDAEDGSILGMET
+590 IVLDAENGSILGTET
-605 FHADIVDMGYY
+605 FHSDIADMEYH
-616 RDDSVMVIL
+616 RDANIMVIL

-630 QLIAFSDSD
+630 QMIAFSDSE
-639 YLRTNVMKLDIAV
+639 YLRTNVMKLDIEV
-652 EAAAKA
+652 EDAAKS

-664 LTDTSMIQC
+664 LTDTGVIRC
-673 GFSRWKDIADVT
+673 GLSRWQNDAAVT
-685 AVASETVD
+685 AVSGEDAG
-693 LKDYQAN
+693 LKDYEVTA
-700 VFRYHDTAQGTLRLV
+700 FHYLDTAQGTLRLV
-715 GFEASGLSRSDG
+715 GFEVFDVSQRLGD
-727 EYSALALYPC
+727 YSVLALYPC
-737 LSDEALFSYASD
+737 LSDEVLFSYASD
-749 DHRSKIKAYAIA
+749 DPESEIEAYYVA
-761 KDGTHISI
+761 KGGTHISI
-769 LEQKPDD
+769 LEKKSDD
-776 SIFVSGFS
+776 SVFVSRFS
-784 LPDGALEF
+784 LPDGTLKF
-792 CRPLASETMSY
+792 CHQLISETMSY
-803 KATAGFSEDGKLL
+803 DAEAGFSEDGKML
-816 WIMKWDTV
+816 WITRQDTV
-824 HLYDLSGDDIGF
+824 HFYDLDGNDICLT
-836 AEYQTDSDDN
+836 EYQTDDR
-846 IICADSVWP
+846 IA
-855 DMICPTLTEDGRYLL
+855 CPTLTEDGRYLI
-870 WLEKGNLVLLRM
+870 WLERDTWHEKRELVMLRV
-882 ETGET
+882 ETGEI
-887 ERVAL
+887 ERTAL
-892 PEQYDVDRYIVDN
+892 PEQFYGKYSFDA
-905 TLLLGRNGVVILYN
+905 TLLLGQNGLVV
-919 GKREVALYDI
+919 LYDAGREI
-929 ESSVFLE
+929 LLYDSVKAEFLE

-947 LLGNKSKL
+947 LLGNKSEL

-968 STGQRESTLAIPCV
+968 STGQRESTLAIPCTT
-982 VDRLVTDT
+982 DRLVTDT

-1018 ISADEARN
+1018 ISVDEARN

-1036 NANAVSPSGGEIVE
+1036 NANAVSPSGGEIVNT
-1050 KTSEGFEFTQ
+1050 TSEGFEFTQ

>member
-186 AVAIGAVFAVLL
+186 TVAIGAVFAVLL
-198 AFIGMLLVKNAQ
+198 AFIGTLLVKNAQ

-233 YGKGNAKSA
+233 YGEGDAKSA

-272 AYNSSYVP
+272 AYNNSYVP
-280 KNYIS
+280 ENYIS
-285 LPKNDQKVFS
+285 LS
-295 EDGEKL
+295 GEERRLLAEDGKKL
-301 FSYTHNQLQVYDTD
+301 FSYTSEQLEVYDTD
-315 SGELCYTF
+315 SGEICYTF
-323 RLSTFLKEEASAA
+323 RPNKFFGEGTSAGASFSNAGRA
-336 AESSDADNTM
+336 VIEN
-346 IVDVVP
+346 VVP
-352 AENGKFLVQLSRRV
+352 EESKRFFIQLNGDI
-366 FEFDIKDPVYYRYVT
+366 FEFDINDPAYYRRVV
-381 STETSL
+381 SAK
-387 PCCMCY
+387 PDWPDCVCY
-393 ARGKLAFS
+393 AQGRLAFGTS
-401 TLTGDVRVYDC
+401 EGAVLVYDC
-412 ASGELLYEKNFI
+412 VSGELLYETDFN
-424 SEEYTA
+424 SGETAGWYTI
-430 VAYAVEALAWNED
+430 EALAWNED
-443 GSMLAVGLDYFNA
+443 ARMLAVGLNYSNTE
-456 AIQTSSFRG
+456 IQTSILRDDP
-465 NLELNR
+465 ELNR

-491 SGEMR
+491 SSEM
-496 KISSRRT
+496 KKVSSRRT
-503 MEVTFA
+503 MGLTFA
-509 GDAIGAVHMEYP
+509 GDAVGAVHMEYP
-521 PYVVAGHNLFS
+521 SYVVAGHNLYAGS
-532 DPTKRWAAAVYDTAA
+532 SALWTAAVYDTAS

-560 TYNSF
+560 TFNGF
-565 GFSQGQITIKKEPRS
+565 GFSQGQITVDNKARS
-580 VYCLWIGKTG
+580 VYSLWMGKTG
-590 VVLDAEDGSILGMET
+590 IVLDAENGSILGTET
-605 FHADIVDMGYY
+605 FHSDIADMEYH
-616 RDDSVMVIL
+616 RDANIMVIL

-630 QLIAFSDSD
+630 QMIAFSDSE
-639 YLRTNVMKLDIAV
+639 YLRTNVMKLDIEV
-652 EAAAKA
+652 EDAAKS

-664 LTDTSMIQC
+664 LTDTGVIRC
-673 GFSRWKDIADVT
+673 GLSRWQNDAAVT
-685 AVASETVD
+685 AVSGEDAG
-693 LKDYQAN
+693 LKDYEVTA
-700 VFRYHDTAQGTLRLV
+700 FHYLDTAQGTLRLV
-715 GFEASGLSRSDG
+715 GFEVFDVSQRLGD
-727 EYSALALYPC
+727 YSVLALYPC
-737 LSDEALFSYASD
+737 LSDEVLFSYASD
-749 DHRSKIKAYAIA
+749 DPESEIEAYYVA
-761 KDGTHISI
+761 KGGTHISI
-769 LEQKPDD
+769 LEKKSDD
-776 SIFVSGFS
+776 SVFVSRFS
-784 LPDGALEF
+784 LPDGTLKF
-792 CRPLASETMSY
+792 CHQLISETMSY
-803 KATAGFSEDGKLL
+803 DAEAGFSEDGKML
-816 WIMKWDTV
+816 WITRQDTV
-824 HLYDLSGDDIGF
+824 HFYDLDGNDICLT
-836 AEYQTDSDDN
+836 EYQTDDR
-846 IICADSVWP
+846 IA
-855 DMICPTLTEDGRYLL
+855 CPTLTEDGRYLI
-870 WLEKGNLVLLRM
+870 WLERDTWHEKRELVMLRV
-882 ETGET
+882 ETGEIEWT
-887 ERVAL
+887 AL
-892 PEQYDVDRYIVDN
+892 PEQFYGKYSFDA
-905 TLLLGRNGVVILYN
+905 TLLLGQNGLVV
-919 GKREVALYDI
+919 LYDAGREI
-929 ESSVFLE
+929 LLYDSVKAEFLE

-947 LLGNKSKL
+947 LLGNKSEL

-968 STGQRESTLAIPCV
+968 STGQRESTLAIPCTT
-982 VDRLVTDT
+982 DRLVTDT

-1018 ISADEARN
+1018 ISVDEARN

-1036 NANAVSPSGGEIVE
+1036 NANAVSPSGGEIVNT
-1050 KTSEGFEFTQ
+1050 TSEGFEFTQ

>member
-210 INARYQEAR
+210 INARYQEAQ

-233 YGKGNAKSA
+233 YGKGDAKSA

-272 AYNSSYVP
+272 AYNNSYVP
-280 KNYIS
+280 ENYIS
-285 LPKNDQKVFS
+285 LPKNDRKVFS
-295 EDGEKL
+295 ENGKNL
-301 FSYTHNQLQVYDTD
+301 FSYTSDQLEVYDAD
-315 SGELCYTF
+315 SGEICYTF
-323 RLSTFLKEEASAA
+323 RPNKFFGEGTSAG
-336 AESSDADNTM
+336 AEFSNAGRAVIEN
-346 IVDVVP
+346 VVP
-352 AENGKFLVQLSRRV
+352 EESKRFFIQLNGDI
-366 FEFDIKDPVYYRYVT
+366 FEFDINDPAYYRRVV
-381 STETSL
+381 SAK
-387 PCCMCY
+387 PDWPDCVCY
-393 ARGKLAFS
+393 AQGRLAFGTS
-401 TLTGDVRVYDC
+401 EGAVLVYDC
-412 ASGELLYEKNFI
+412 VSGELLYETDFN
-424 SEEYTA
+424 SGEDTA
-430 VAYAVEALAWNED
+430 VQYSVGTLAWNED
-443 GSMLAVGLDYFNA
+443 ASMLAVGLNYSNTE
-456 AIQTSSFRG
+456 IQTSILRDDP
-465 NLELNR
+465 ELNR

-491 SGEMR
+491 SSEM
-496 KISSRRT
+496 KKVSSRRT
-503 MEVTFA
+503 MELTFA
-509 GDAIGAVHMEYP
+509 GDAVGAVHKKYP
-521 PYVVAGHNLFS
+521 PYIAASNSYTGPS
-532 DPTKRWAAAVYDTAA
+532 AIWTAAVYDATS

-560 TYNSF
+560 THNSF
-565 GFSQGQITIKKEPRS
+565 GFSQGRITVDNRAKS
-580 VYCLWIGKTG
+580 VYSLWMGKTG
-590 VVLDAEDGSILGMET
+590 IVLDAENGNILGTENFHSDIADMEY
-605 FHADIVDMGYY
+605 H
-616 RDDSVMVIL
+616 RDANIMVIL

-630 QLIAFSDSD
+630 QMIAFSDSE
-639 YLRTNVMKLDIAV
+639 YLRTNVMKLDIEV
-652 EAAAKA
+652 EDAAKS
-658 GENYYL
+658 GDNYYL
-664 LTDTSMIQC
+664 LANTGVIQC
-673 GFSRWKDIADVT
+673 GLSRWEDAADVT

-947 LLGNKSKL
+947 LLGNKSEL

-1018 ISADEARN
+1018 ISVDEARN

>member
-110 VSGEPADAFPEE
+110 VSGEPADAFPKE

-198 AFIGMLLVKNAQ
+198 AFIGTLLVKNAQ

-233 YGKGNAKSA
+233 YGKGDAKSA

-251 EGKEKGPVVPE
+251 EGKKKGPVVPE

-272 AYNSSYVP
+272 AYNNSYVP
-280 KNYIS
+280 ENYIS
-285 LPKNDQKVFS
+285 LS
-295 EDGEKL
+295 GEERRLLAEDGKKL
-301 FSYTHNQLQVYDTD
+301 FSYTSDQLEVYDTD
-315 SGELCYTF
+315 SGEICYTF
-323 RLSTFLKEEASAA
+323 RPNTFFGEGTSAG
-336 AESSDADNTM
+336 AEFSNAGRAVIEN
-346 IVDVVP
+346 VVP
-352 AENGKFLVQLSRRV
+352 EKNGRFLVQLTWHV
-366 FEFDIKDPVYYRYVT
+366 FEFDINDPAYYRNIV
-381 STETSL
+381 SAENSL
-387 PCCMCY
+387 DCLCY
-393 ARGKLAFS
+393 AQGKLAIS
-401 TLTGDVRVYDC
+401 WRSANVQVYDC
-412 ASGELLYEKNFI
+412 ASGELLYEMDFN
-424 SEEYTA
+424 SGETAGWYTI
-430 VAYAVEALAWNED
+430 EALAWNED
-443 GSMLAVGLDYFNA
+443 ASMLAVGLNYSNTE
-456 AIQTSSFRG
+456 IQTSILRDDP
-465 NLELNR
+465 ELNR

-491 SGEMR
+491 SSEM
-496 KISSRRT
+496 KKVSSRRT
-503 MEVTFA
+503 MELTFA
-509 GDAIGAVHMEYP
+509 GDAVGAVHMEYP
-521 PYVVAGHNLFS
+521 SYVVAGHNLYAGS
-532 DPTKRWAAAVYDTAA
+532 SALWTAAVYDTAS

-560 TYNSF
+560 TFNGF
-565 GFSQGQITIKKEPRS
+565 GFSQGQITVDNKARS
-580 VYCLWIGKTG
+580 VYSLWMGKTG
-590 VVLDAEDGSILGMET
+590 IVLDAENGSILGTET
-605 FHADIVDMGYY
+605 FHSDIADMEYH
-616 RDDSVMVIL
+616 RDANIMVIL

-630 QLIAFSDSD
+630 QMIAFSDSD
-639 YLRTNVMKLDIAV
+639 YLRTNVMKLDIEV
-652 EAAAKA
+652 EDAAKS

-664 LTDTSMIQC
+664 LTDTGVIRCSL
-673 GFSRWKDIADVT
+673 SRWQNDAAVT
-685 AVASETVD
+685 AVSVEETG
-693 LKDYQAN
+693 LKNYQAAA
-700 VFRYHDTAQGTLRLV
+700 FRYLDTAQGTLRLV
-715 GFEASGLSRSDG
+715 GFEVFDVSQRLGD
-727 EYSALALYPC
+727 YSALALYPC

-749 DHRSKIKAYAIA
+749 DHESKIKAYYIA

-769 LEQKPDD
+769 LERKPDD
-776 SIFVSGFS
+776 SVFVSRFS
-784 LPDGALEF
+784 LPDGTLKF
-792 CRPLASETMSY
+792 CHQLISETMSY
-803 KATAGFSEDGKLL
+803 DAEAGFSEDGKLL
-816 WIMKWDTV
+816 WIADRYTV
-824 HLYDLSGDDIGF
+824 HLYDLSGGDICLT
-836 AEYQTDSDDN
+836 EYQTDDR
-846 IICADSVWP
+846 IT
-855 DMICPTLTEDGRYLL
+855 CPTLTEDSRYLL
-870 WLEKGNLVLLRM
+870 WLEKGSLVLLRV

-887 ERVAL
+887 ERAAL
-892 PEQYDVDRYIVDN
+892 PEQFYVDEYGSDN
-905 TLLLGRNGVVILYN
+905 TLLLGQNGLVILYDK
-919 GKREVALYDI
+919 KREILFYDM
-929 ESSVFLE
+929 EKSEFLDS
-936 PISVPS
+936 ISVPS

-947 LLGNKSKL
+947 LLGNKSEL
-955 LVAHDETVSLYDL
+955 LVAHDEMVSLYDL
-968 STGQRESTLAIPCV
+968 STGQRESTLAIPCTT
-982 VDRLVTDT
+982 DRLVTDT

-999 GGSYSS
+999 GGSYSN

-1018 ISADEARN
+1018 ISVDEARN

>member
-122 LWRRSVVEGEETV
+122 LWRRIVVEGEETV

-159 LRLVAGILGCHYD
+159 FRLVAGILGCHYD

-219 ENQARYLSTVALEQ
+219 ENQARYLSTIALEQ
-233 YGKGNAKSA
+233 YGEGDAKSA
-242 LKSVLTILP
+242 LESILTVLP

-272 AYNSSYVP
+272 AYNNSYVP
-280 KNYIS
+280 ENYIS
-285 LPKNDQKVFS
+285 LPQSDEKLFA
-295 EDGEKL
+295 EDGKKL
-301 FSYTHNQLQVYDTD
+301 FSYTYKQLSVYDTS
-315 SGELCYTF
+315 SGEICYTF
-323 RLSTFLKEEASAA
+323 RPNAFLREEASAA
-336 AESSDADNTM
+336 AVFSEWSDPLIN
-346 IVDVVP
+346 DVVP
-352 AENGKFLVQLSRRV
+352 EGNGKFLLQLDKHI
-366 FEFDIKDPVYYRYVT
+366 FEFDISDPDYYRLVV
-381 STETSL
+381 SPTEY
-387 PCCMCY
+387 PNCICY
-393 ARGKLAFS
+393 AQGKLAFS
-401 TLTGDVRVYDC
+401 TSLGTVQVYDC
-412 ASGELLYEKNFI
+412 ASGKLLYETGFN
-424 SEEYTA
+424 SGEAAVRYTI
-430 VAYAVEALAWNED
+430 EALAWNED
-443 GSMLAVGLDYFNA
+443 GSMLAVGFDYTNRE
-456 AIQTSSFRG
+456 IQTSILRDDP
-465 NLELNR
+465 ELNQ
-471 QEEEYFQKNPPL
+471 QEEEYFQENSPL
-483 GLVLIDPL
+483 GLVLINPL
-491 SGEMR
+491 SGEM
-496 KISSRRT
+496 KKVSSQRT
-503 MEVTFA
+503 EKLIFV
-509 GDAIGAVHMEYP
+509 GGAIAAVHKDYLL
-521 PYVVAGHNLFS
+521 YTIAGRNPITDS
-532 DPTKRWAAAVYDTAA
+532 SVRWTDAVYDAVS
-547 GENIYLSDPVLGE
+547 GENIYIGVPVLGGS
-560 TYNSF
+560 YNSF
-565 GFSQGQITIKKEPRS
+565 GFSQGKITIDNNARS
-580 VYCLWIGKTG
+580 VYSLWMGKTG
-590 VVLDAEDGSILGMET
+590 VILDAEDGSIRYMET
-605 FHADIVDMGYY
+605 FHADIAAMEYY
-616 RDDSVMVIL
+616 QDSEEMVIL
-625 SSGSL
+625 SSGSI
-630 QLIAFSDSD
+630 QQITFSKAAYTRMSMLKMD
-639 YLRTNVMKLDIAV
+639 VAV
-652 EAAAKA
+652 EDAAKS

-664 LTDTSMIQC
+664 ITDTGMIQC
-673 GFSRWKDIADVT
+673 GLSRWKDAATVT
-685 AVASETVD
+685 AISGEDAG
-693 LKDYQAN
+693 LKDYEVTA
-700 VFRYHDTAQGTLRLV
+700 FHYLDTAQGTLRLV
-715 GFEASGLSRSDG
+715 GFEVSGLSRLVE

-749 DHRSKIKAYAIA
+749 DPESEIEAYYVA
-761 KDGTHISI
+761 KGGTHISI
-769 LEQKPDD
+769 LERKPDD
-776 SIFVSGFS
+776 SVFVSRFS
-784 LPDGALEF
+784 LPDGTLKF
-792 CRPLASETMSY
+792 CHQLISETMSY
-803 KATAGFSEDGKLL
+803 DAEAGFSEDGKML
-816 WIMKWDTV
+816 WITRQDTV
-824 HLYDLSGDDIGF
+824 HFYDLDGNDICLT
-836 AEYQTDSDDN
+836 EYQTDDR
-846 IICADSVWP
+846 IT
-855 DMICPTLTEDGRYLL
+855 CPTLTEDSRYLL
-870 WLEKGNLVLLRM
+870 WLEKGSLVLLRV

-887 ERVAL
+887 ERAAL
-892 PEQYDVDRYIVDN
+892 PEQFYVDEYGSDN
-905 TLLLGRNGVVILYN
+905 TLLLGQNGLVILYDK
-919 GKREVALYDI
+919 KREILFYDM
-929 ESSVFLE
+929 EKSEFLDS
-936 PISVPS
+936 ISVPS

-947 LLGNKSKL
+947 LLGNKSEL

-1018 ISADEARN
+1018 ISVDEARN

-1036 NANAVSPSGGEIVE
+1036 NANAVSPSGGEIVNT
-1050 KTSEGFEFTQ
+1050 TSEGFEFTQ
-1060 ILDFEQLLEIASR
+1060 ILNFEQLLEIASR

>member
-110 VSGEPADAFPEE
+110 VSGEPADAFPKE

-198 AFIGMLLVKNAQ
+198 AFIGTLLVKNAQ

-233 YGKGNAKSA
+233 YGKGDAKSA

-251 EGKEKGPVVPE
+251 EGKKKGPVVPE

-272 AYNSSYVP
+272 AYNNSYVP
-280 KNYIS
+280 ENYIS
-285 LPKNDQKVFS
+285 LS
-295 EDGEKL
+295 GEERRLLAEDGKKL
-301 FSYTHNQLQVYDTD
+301 FSYTSDQLEVYDTD
-315 SGELCYTF
+315 SGEICYTF
-323 RLSTFLKEEASAA
+323 RPNTFFGEGTSAG
-336 AESSDADNTM
+336 AEFSNAGRAVIEN
-346 IVDVVP
+346 VVP
-352 AENGKFLVQLSRRV
+352 EKNGRFLVQLTWHV
-366 FEFDIKDPVYYRYVT
+366 FEFDINDPAYYRNIV
-381 STETSL
+381 SAENSL
-387 PCCMCY
+387 DCLCY
-393 ARGKLAFS
+393 AQGKLAIS
-401 TLTGDVRVYDC
+401 WRSANVQVYDC
-412 ASGELLYEKNFI
+412 ASGELLYEMDFN
-424 SEEYTA
+424 SGETAGWYTI
-430 VAYAVEALAWNED
+430 EALAWNED
-443 GSMLAVGLDYFNA
+443 ASMLAVGLNYSNTE
-456 AIQTSSFRG
+456 IQTSILRDDP
-465 NLELNR
+465 ELNR

-491 SGEMR
+491 SSEM
-496 KISSRRT
+496 KKVSSRRT
-503 MEVTFA
+503 MELTFA
-509 GDAIGAVHMEYP
+509 GDAVGAVHMEYP
-521 PYVVAGHNLFS
+521 SYVVAGHNLYAGS
-532 DPTKRWAAAVYDTAA
+532 SALWTAAVYDTAS

-560 TYNSF
+560 TFNGF
-565 GFSQGQITIKKEPRS
+565 GFSQGQITVDNKARS
-580 VYCLWIGKTG
+580 VYSLWMGKTG
-590 VVLDAEDGSILGMET
+590 IVLDAENGSILGTET
-605 FHADIVDMGYY
+605 FHSDIADMEYH
-616 RDDSVMVIL
+616 RDANIMVIL

-630 QLIAFSDSD
+630 QMIAFSDSD
-639 YLRTNVMKLDIAV
+639 YLRTNVMKLDIEV
-652 EAAAKA
+652 EDAAKS

-664 LTDTSMIQC
+664 LTDTGVIRCSL
-673 GFSRWKDIADVT
+673 SRWQNDAAVT
-685 AVASETVD
+685 AVSVEETG
-693 LKDYQAN
+693 LKNYQAAA
-700 VFRYHDTAQGTLRLV
+700 FRYLDTAQGTLRLV
-715 GFEASGLSRSDG
+715 GFEVFDVSQRLGD
-727 EYSALALYPC
+727 YSALALYPC

-749 DHRSKIKAYAIA
+749 DHESKIKAYYIA

-769 LEQKPDD
+769 LERKPDD
-776 SIFVSGFS
+776 SVFVSRFS
-784 LPDGALEF
+784 LPDGTLKF
-792 CRPLASETMSY
+792 CHQLISETMSY
-803 KATAGFSEDGKLL
+803 DAEAGFSEDGKLL
-816 WIMKWDTV
+816 WITRQDTV
-824 HLYDLSGDDIGF
+824 HFYDLDGNDICLT
-836 AEYQTDSDDN
+836 EYQTDDR
-846 IICADSVWP
+846 IT
-855 DMICPTLTEDGRYLL
+855 CPTLTEDSRYLL
-870 WLEKGNLVLLRM
+870 WLEKGSLVLLRV

-887 ERVAL
+887 ERAAL
-892 PEQYDVDRYIVDN
+892 PEQFYVDEYGSDN
-905 TLLLGRNGVVILYN
+905 TLLLGQNGLVILYDK
-919 GKREVALYDI
+919 KREILFYDM
-929 ESSVFLE
+929 EKSEFLDS
-936 PISVPS
+936 ISVPS

-947 LLGNKSKL
+947 LLGNKSEL
-955 LVAHDETVSLYDL
+955 LVAHDEMVSLYDL

-982 VDRLVTDT
+982 ADRLVTDT

-999 GGSYSS
+999 GGSYSN

-1018 ISADEARN
+1018 ISVDEARN

>member
-198 AFIGMLLVKNAQ
+198 AFIGTLLVKNAQ

-233 YGKGNAKSA
+233 YGKGDAKSA
-242 LKSVLTILP
+242 LGSVLTILP
-251 EGKEKGPVVPE
+251 EGKKKGPVVPE

-267 ATVLN
+267 TTVLN

-366 FEFDIKDPVYYRYVT
+366 FEFDINDPAYYRNIV
-381 STETSL
+381 SAENSL
-387 PCCMCY
+387 DCVCY
-393 ARGKLAFS
+393 AQGRLAFGTS
-401 TLTGDVRVYDC
+401 EGAVLVYDC
-412 ASGELLYEKNFI
+412 VSGELLYETDFN
-424 SEEYTA
+424 SGEDTA
-430 VAYAVEALAWNED
+430 VQYSVGTLAWNED
-443 GSMLAVGLDYFNA
+443 ASMLAVGLNYSNTE
-456 AIQTSSFRG
+456 IQTSILRDDP
-465 NLELNR
+465 ELNR

-491 SGEMR
+491 SSEM
-496 KISSRRT
+496 KKVSSRRT
-503 MEVTFA
+503 MELTFA
-509 GDAIGAVHMEYP
+509 GDAVGAVHMEYP
-521 PYVVAGHNLFS
+521 SYVVAGHNLYAGS
-532 DPTKRWAAAVYDTAA
+532 SALWTAAVYDTAS

-560 TYNSF
+560 TFNGF
-565 GFSQGQITIKKEPRS
+565 GFSQGQITVDNKARS
-580 VYCLWIGKTG
+580 VYSLWMGKTG
-590 VVLDAEDGSILGMET
+590 IVLDAENGSILGTET
-605 FHADIVDMGYY
+605 FHSDIADMEYH
-616 RDDSVMVIL
+616 RDANIMVIL

-630 QLIAFSDSD
+630 QMIAFSDSE
-639 YLRTNVMKLDIAV
+639 YLRTNVMKLDIEV
-652 EAAAKA
+652 EDAAKS

-664 LTDTSMIQC
+664 LTDTGVIRC
-673 GFSRWKDIADVT
+673 GLSRWQNDAAVT
-685 AVASETVD
+685 AVSGEDAG
-693 LKDYQAN
+693 LKDYEVTA
-700 VFRYHDTAQGTLRLV
+700 FHYLDTAQGTLRLV
-715 GFEASGLSRSDG
+715 GFEVSGLSRLVE

-749 DHRSKIKAYAIA
+749 DPESEIEAYYVA
-761 KDGTHISI
+761 KGGTHISI
-769 LEQKPDD
+769 LEKKSDD
-776 SIFVSGFS
+776 SVFVSRFS
-784 LPDGALEF
+784 LPDGTLKF
-792 CRPLASETMSY
+792 CHQLISETMSY
-803 KATAGFSEDGKLL
+803 DAEAGFSEDGKLL
-816 WIMKWDTV
+816 WITRQDTV
-824 HLYDLSGDDIGF
+824 HFYDLDGNDICLTEYRTDDRI
-836 AEYQTDSDDN
+836 T
-846 IICADSVWP
+846 
-855 DMICPTLTEDGRYLL
+855 CPTLTEDGRYLI
-870 WLEKGNLVLLRM
+870 WLERDTWHEKRELVMLRV
-882 ETGET
+882 ETGEI
-887 ERVAL
+887 ERTAL
-892 PEQYDVDRYIVDN
+892 PEQFYGKYSFDA
-905 TLLLGRNGVVILYN
+905 TLLLGQNGLVV
-919 GKREVALYDI
+919 LYDAGREI
-929 ESSVFLE
+929 LLYDSVKAEFLE

-947 LLGNKSKL
+947 LLGNKSEL

-1026 MYLTAFISGL
+1026 MYLTAFIRGTF
-1036 NANAVSPSGGEIVE
+1036 NKTVSPSGGEIVNT
-1050 KTSEGFEFTQ
+1050 TSEGFEFTQ

>member
-31 YRIPKALRRDGEPHL
+31 YRIPKALRKDGEVRL
-46 GTIFRDT
+46 GTVFRDT

-64 SLCTAMDHSE
+64 SLCAAMDHSE
-74 YMIAICSPQ
+74 YMIAVCSPQ

-198 AFIGMLLVKNAQ
+198 AFIGTLLVKNAQ

-233 YGKGNAKSA
+233 YGEGDAKSA
-242 LKSVLTILP
+242 LESVLTILP

-272 AYNSSYVP
+272 AYNNSYVP
-280 KNYIS
+280 ENYIS
-285 LPKNDQKVFS
+285 LSGEERKLLA
-295 EDGEKL
+295 EDGKKL
-301 FSYTHNQLQVYDTD
+301 FSYTYDQLEVYDTD
-315 SGELCYTF
+315 SGEICYTF
-323 RLSTFLKEEASAA
+323 RPNTFFGEGTSAGASFSNAGRA
-336 AESSDADNTM
+336 VIKN
-346 IVDVVP
+346 VVP
-352 AENGKFLVQLSRRV
+352 EESKRFFIQLNGDI
-366 FEFDIKDPVYYRYVT
+366 FEFDINDPAYYRRVVSAKPDWPDCVCYVQG
-381 STETSL
+381 
-387 PCCMCY
+387 
-393 ARGKLAFS
+393 RLAFGTS
-401 TLTGDVRVYDC
+401 EGAVLVYDC
-412 ASGELLYEKNFI
+412 VSGELLYETDFN
-424 SEEYTA
+424 SGEETA
-430 VAYAVEALAWNED
+430 VQYSVRTLAWNDD
-443 GSMLAVGLDYFNA
+443 GSMLAVGLNYSNTE
-456 AIQTSSFRG
+456 IQTGILRDDP
-465 NLELNR
+465 ELNR
-471 QEEEYFQKNPPL
+471 REEEYFQKNPPL

-491 SGEMR
+491 SGEM
-496 KISSRRT
+496 KKVSSRRT

-509 GDAIGAVHMEYP
+509 GDAIGAAHMEYP
-521 PYVVAGHNLFS
+521 SYVVAGHNLYAGS
-532 DPTKRWAAAVYDTAA
+532 SALWTAAVYDTAS
-547 GENIYLSDPVLGE
+547 GENIYLSDPLLAE
-560 TYNSF
+560 AYNSF
-565 GFSQGQITIKKEPRS
+565 GFSQGQITVDNKARS
-580 VYCLWIGKTG
+580 VYSLWMGKTG
-590 VVLDAEDGSILGMET
+590 IVLDAENGSILGTET
-605 FHADIVDMGYY
+605 FHSDIADMGYY
-616 RDDSVMVIL
+616 RTSVMVVL
-625 SSGSL
+625 SSGVL
-630 QLIAFSDSD
+630 QLITFSDSD
-639 YLRTNVMKLDIAV
+639 YLRVNVMTLNV
-652 EAAAKA
+652 TVNSAAKS

-664 LTDTSMIQC
+664 LTDTGVIRC
-673 GFSRWKDIADVT
+673 GLSRWQNDAAVT
-685 AVASETVD
+685 AVSGEDAG
-693 LKDYQAN
+693 LKDYEVTA
-700 VFRYHDTAQGTLRLV
+700 FHYLDTAQGTLRLV
-715 GFEASGLSRSDG
+715 GFEVSGLSRLVE

-749 DHRSKIKAYAIA
+749 DPESEIKAYYVA

-769 LEQKPDD
+769 LEKKSDD
-776 SIFVSGFS
+776 SVFVSKFS
-784 LPDGALEF
+784 LPNGTLKF
-792 CRPLASETMSY
+792 CHQLISETMSY
-803 KATAGFSEDGKLL
+803 DTETGFSEDGKIL
-816 WIMKWDTV
+816 WITRQDTI
-824 HLYDLSGDDIGF
+824 HRYDLGGDDICLT
-836 AEYQTDSDDN
+836 EYRTDDR
-846 IICADSVWP
+846 ITY
-855 DMICPTLTEDGRYLL
+855 PTLTEDGRHLI
-870 WLEKGNLVLLRM
+870 WLERDTWHEKRELVMLRV
-882 ETGET
+882 ETGEI
-887 ERVAL
+887 ERTTL
-892 PEQYDVDRYIVDN
+892 PERFYGKYGFDA
-905 TLLLGRNGVVILYN
+905 TLLLGQNGLAV
-919 GKREVALYDI
+919 LYDTGREI
-929 ESSVFLE
+929 LLYDSVKAEFLE

-947 LLGNKSKL
+947 LLGNKSEL

-968 STGQRESTLAIPCV
+968 STGQCESTLALPCL

-1018 ISADEARN
+1018 ISVDEARN

-1060 ILDFEQLLEIASR
+1060 ILDFEQLLEIASKR
-1073 R
+1073 

>member
-186 AVAIGAVFAVLL
+186 AVAMGAAFAVLL
-198 AFIGMLLVKNAQ
+198 AFIGTLLVKNAQ
-210 INARYQEAR
+210 VNAQYQEAR

-233 YGKGNAKSA
+233 YGKGDAKSA
-242 LKSVLTILP
+242 LESVLTILP
-251 EGKEKGPVVPE
+251 EGKKKGPVVPE

-285 LPKNDQKVFS
+285 LPKNDRKVFS

-352 AENGKFLVQLSRRV
+352 AENGKFLVQLSHRV

-715 GFEASGLSRSDG
+715 GFKVSGLSRLVE

-776 SIFVSGFS
+776 SVFVSRFS
-784 LPDGALEF
+784 LPDGTLKF
-792 CRPLASETMSY
+792 CHQLISETMSY
-803 KATAGFSEDGKLL
+803 DAEAGFSEDGKLL
-816 WIMKWDTV
+816 WIADRYTV
-824 HLYDLSGDDIGF
+824 HLYDLSGGDICLTEYRTDDRI
-836 AEYQTDSDDN
+836 A
-846 IICADSVWP
+846 
-855 DMICPTLTEDGRYLL
+855 CPTLTEDSRYLL
-870 WLEKGNLVLLRM
+870 WLEKGSLVLLRV

-887 ERVAL
+887 ERAAL
-892 PEQYDVDRYIVDN
+892 PEQFYVDEYGSDN
-905 TLLLGRNGVVILYN
+905 TLLLGQNGLVILYDK
-919 GKREVALYDI
+919 KREILFYD
-929 ESSVFLE
+929 SVKAEFLE

-947 LLGNKSKL
+947 LLGNKSEL

-968 STGQRESTLAIPCV
+968 STGQRESTLAIPCTT
-982 VDRLVTDT
+982 DRLVTDT

-1036 NANAVSPSGGEIVE
+1036 NANAVSPSGGEIVNT
-1050 KTSEGFEFTQ
+1050 TSEGFEFTQ

>member
-110 VSGEPADAFPEE
+110 VNGEPADAFPEE

-198 AFIGMLLVKNAQ
+198 AFIGTLLVKNAQ

-233 YGKGNAKSA
+233 YGKGDAKSA
-242 LKSVLTILP
+242 LESVLTILP
-251 EGKEKGPVVPE
+251 EGKKKGPVVPE

-272 AYNSSYVP
+272 AYNNSYVP
-280 KNYIS
+280 ENYIS
-285 LPKNDQKVFS
+285 LPKNDRKVFS
-295 EDGEKL
+295 EDGKNL
-301 FSYTHNQLQVYDTD
+301 FSYTSDQLEVYDTD
-315 SGELCYTF
+315 SGEICYTF
-323 RLSTFLKEEASAA
+323 RPNTFFGEGTSAG
-336 AESSDADNTM
+336 AEFTNAGRAVIKN
-346 IVDVVP
+346 VVP
-352 AENGKFLVQLSRRV
+352 EKNGRFLVQLTWHV
-366 FEFDIKDPVYYRYVT
+366 FEFDINDPAYYRNIV
-381 STETSL
+381 SAENSL
-387 PCCMCY
+387 DCICY
-393 ARGKLAFS
+393 AQGRLAIS
-401 TLTGDVRVYDC
+401 WRSANVQVYDC
-412 ASGELLYEKNFI
+412 ASGELLYEMDFN
-424 SEEYTA
+424 SGETAGWYTI
-430 VAYAVEALAWNED
+430 EALAWNED
-443 GSMLAVGLDYFNA
+443 GSMLAVGLNYSNTE
-456 AIQTSSFRG
+456 IQTSILRVDP
-465 NLELNR
+465 ELNR

-491 SGEMR
+491 SSEM
-496 KISSRRT
+496 KKVSSRRT
-503 MEVTFA
+503 MEVIFA
-509 GDAIGAVHMEYP
+509 GDAVGAVHKKYP
-521 PYVVAGHNLFS
+521 PYIAASNSYIGPS
-532 DPTKRWAAAVYDTAA
+532 AIWTAAVYDATS

-560 TYNSF
+560 THNSF
-565 GFSQGQITIKKEPRS
+565 GFSQGQITVDNKARS
-580 VYCLWIGKTG
+580 VYSLWMGKTG
-590 VVLDAEDGSILGMET
+590 IVLDAENGSILGTET
-605 FHADIVDMGYY
+605 FHADIADMEYH
-616 RDDSVMVIL
+616 RDANIMVIL

-630 QLIAFSDSD
+630 QMIAFSDSE
-639 YLRTNVMKLDIAV
+639 YLRTNVMKLDIEV
-652 EAAAKA
+652 EDAAKS
-658 GENYYL
+658 GESYYL
-664 LTDTSMIQC
+664 LTDTGVIRC
-673 GFSRWKDIADVT
+673 GLSRWQNDAAVT
-685 AVASETVD
+685 AVSGEDAG
-693 LKDYQAN
+693 LKDYEVTA
-700 VFRYHDTAQGTLRLV
+700 FHYLDTAQGTLRLV
-715 GFEASGLSRSDG
+715 GFEVSGLSRLVE

-749 DHRSKIKAYAIA
+749 DPESEIEAYYVA
-761 KDGTHISI
+761 KGGTHISI
-769 LEQKPDD
+769 LERKPDD
-776 SIFVSGFS
+776 SVFVSRFS
-784 LPDGALEF
+784 LPDGTLKF
-792 CRPLASETMSY
+792 CHQLISETMSY
-803 KATAGFSEDGKLL
+803 DAEAGFSEDGKLL
-816 WIMKWDTV
+816 WITRQDTV
-824 HLYDLSGDDIGF
+824 HFYDLDGNDICLTEYRADDRI
-836 AEYQTDSDDN
+836 T
-846 IICADSVWP
+846 
-855 DMICPTLTEDGRYLL
+855 CPTLTEDSRYLL
-870 WLEKGNLVLLRM
+870 WLEKGSLVLLRV

-892 PEQYDVDRYIVDN
+892 PEQFYVDEYGSDN
-905 TLLLGRNGVVILYN
+905 TLLLGQNGLVILYDK
-919 GKREVALYDI
+919 KREILFYDM
-929 ESSVFLE
+929 EKSEFLDS
-936 PISVPS
+936 ISVPS

-947 LLGNKSKL
+947 LLGNKSEL

-1050 KTSEGFEFTQ
+1050 KTTEGFTFTQ
-1060 ILDFEQLLEIASR
+1060 LLNFEQLLEIASR

>member
-198 AFIGMLLVKNAQ
+198 AFIGTLLVKNAQ

-233 YGKGNAKSA
+233 YGKGDAKSA
-242 LKSVLTILP
+242 LESVLTILP
-251 EGKEKGPVVPE
+251 EGKKKGPVVPE

-272 AYNSSYVP
+272 AYNNSYVP
-280 KNYIS
+280 ENYIS
-285 LPKNDQKVFS
+285 LPKNDRKVFS
-295 EDGEKL
+295 EDGKNL
-301 FSYTHNQLQVYDTD
+301 FSYTSDQLEVYDTD
-315 SGELCYTF
+315 SGEICYTF
-323 RLSTFLKEEASAA
+323 RPNTFFGEGTSAG
-336 AESSDADNTM
+336 AEFTNAGRAVIKN
-346 IVDVVP
+346 VVP
-352 AENGKFLVQLSRRV
+352 EKNGRFLVQLTWHV
-366 FEFDIKDPVYYRYVT
+366 FEFDINDPAYYRNIV
-381 STETSL
+381 SAENSL
-387 PCCMCY
+387 DCICY
-393 ARGKLAFS
+393 AQGRLAIS
-401 TLTGDVRVYDC
+401 WRSANVQVYDC
-412 ASGELLYEKNFI
+412 ASGELLYEMDFN
-424 SEEYTA
+424 SGETAGWYTI
-430 VAYAVEALAWNED
+430 EALAWNED
-443 GSMLAVGLDYFNA
+443 GSMLAVGLNYSNTE
-456 AIQTSSFRG
+456 IQTSILRVDP
-465 NLELNR
+465 ELNR

-491 SGEMR
+491 SSEM
-496 KISSRRT
+496 KKVSSRRT
-503 MEVTFA
+503 MEVIFA
-509 GDAIGAVHMEYP
+509 GDAVGAVHKKYP
-521 PYVVAGHNLFS
+521 PYIAASNSYIGPS
-532 DPTKRWAAAVYDTAA
+532 AIWTAAVYDATS

-560 TYNSF
+560 THNSF
-565 GFSQGQITIKKEPRS
+565 GFSQGQITVDNKARS
-580 VYCLWIGKTG
+580 VYSLWMGKTG
-590 VVLDAEDGSILGMET
+590 IVLDAENGSILGTET
-605 FHADIVDMGYY
+605 FHADIADMEYH
-616 RDDSVMVIL
+616 RDANIMVIL

-630 QLIAFSDSD
+630 QMIAFSDSE
-639 YLRTNVMKLDIAV
+639 YLRTNVMKLDIEV
-652 EAAAKA
+652 EDAAKS
-658 GENYYL
+658 GESYYL
-664 LTDTSMIQC
+664 LTDTGVIRC
-673 GFSRWKDIADVT
+673 GLSRWQNDAAVT
-685 AVASETVD
+685 AVSGEDAG
-693 LKDYQAN
+693 LKDYEVTA
-700 VFRYHDTAQGTLRLV
+700 FHYLDTAQGTLRLV
-715 GFEASGLSRSDG
+715 GFEVSGLSRLVE

-749 DHRSKIKAYAIA
+749 DPESEIEAYYVA
-761 KDGTHISI
+761 KGGTHISI
-769 LEQKPDD
+769 LERKPDD
-776 SIFVSGFS
+776 SVFVSRFS
-784 LPDGALEF
+784 LPDGTLKF
-792 CRPLASETMSY
+792 CHQLISETMSY
-803 KATAGFSEDGKLL
+803 DAEAGFSEDGKLL
-816 WIMKWDTV
+816 WITRQDTV
-824 HLYDLSGDDIGF
+824 HFYDLDGNDICLTEYRADDRI
-836 AEYQTDSDDN
+836 T
-846 IICADSVWP
+846 
-855 DMICPTLTEDGRYLL
+855 CPTLTEDSRYLL
-870 WLEKGNLVLLRM
+870 WLEKGSLVLLRV

-892 PEQYDVDRYIVDN
+892 PEQFYVDEYGSDN
-905 TLLLGRNGVVILYN
+905 TLLLGQNGLVILYDK
-919 GKREVALYDI
+919 KREILFYDM
-929 ESSVFLE
+929 EKSEFLDS
-936 PISVPS
+936 ISVPS

-947 LLGNKSKL
+947 LLGNKSEL

-1050 KTSEGFEFTQ
+1050 KTTEGFTFTQ
-1060 ILDFEQLLEIASR
+1060 LLNFEQLLEIASR

>member
-198 AFIGMLLVKNAQ
+198 AFIGTLLVKNAQ

-233 YGKGNAKSA
+233 YGEGDAKSA
-242 LKSVLTILP
+242 LESVLTILP

-272 AYNSSYVP
+272 AYNNSYVP

-285 LPKNDQKVFS
+285 LS
-295 EDGEKL
+295 GEERRLLAEDGKKL
-301 FSYTHNQLQVYDTD
+301 FSYTSEQLEVYDTD
-315 SGELCYTF
+315 SGEICYTF
-323 RLSTFLKEEASAA
+323 RPNTFFGEGTSAG
-336 AESSDADNTM
+336 AEFTNAGRAVIKN
-346 IVDVVP
+346 VVP
-352 AENGKFLVQLSRRV
+352 EKNGRFLVQLTWHV
-366 FEFDIKDPVYYRYVT
+366 FEFDINDPAYYRNIV
-381 STETSL
+381 SAENSL
-387 PCCMCY
+387 DCVCY
-393 ARGKLAFS
+393 AQGRLAFGTS
-401 TLTGDVRVYDC
+401 EGAVLVYDC
-412 ASGELLYEKNFI
+412 VSGELLYETDFN
-424 SEEYTA
+424 SGEDTA
-430 VAYAVEALAWNED
+430 VQYSVGTLAWNED
-443 GSMLAVGLDYFNA
+443 ASMLAVGLNYSNTE
-456 AIQTSSFRG
+456 IQTSILRDDP
-465 NLELNR
+465 ELNR

-491 SGEMR
+491 SSEM
-496 KISSRRT
+496 KKVSSRRT
-503 MEVTFA
+503 MELTFA
-509 GDAIGAVHMEYP
+509 GDEVGAVHMEYP
-521 PYVVAGHNLFS
+521 SYVVAGHNLYAGS
-532 DPTKRWAAAVYDTAA
+532 SALWTAAVYDTAS

-560 TYNSF
+560 TFNGF
-565 GFSQGQITIKKEPRS
+565 GFSQGQITVDNKARS
-580 VYCLWIGKTG
+580 VYSLWMGKTG
-590 VVLDAEDGSILGMET
+590 IVLDAENGSILGTET
-605 FHADIVDMGYY
+605 FHSDIADMEYH
-616 RDDSVMVIL
+616 RDANIMVIL

-630 QLIAFSDSD
+630 QMIAFSDSE
-639 YLRTNVMKLDIAV
+639 YLRTNVMKLDIEV
-652 EAAAKA
+652 EDAAKS

-664 LTDTSMIQC
+664 LTDTGVIRC
-673 GFSRWKDIADVT
+673 GLSRWQNDAAVT
-685 AVASETVD
+685 AVSGEDAG
-693 LKDYQAN
+693 LKDYEVTA
-700 VFRYHDTAQGTLRLV
+700 FHYLDTAQGTLRLV
-715 GFEASGLSRSDG
+715 GFEVSGLSRLVE

-749 DHRSKIKAYAIA
+749 DPESEIEAYYVA
-761 KDGTHISI
+761 KGGTHISI
-769 LEQKPDD
+769 LEKKSDD
-776 SIFVSGFS
+776 SVFVSRFS
-784 LPDGALEF
+784 LPDGTLKF
-792 CRPLASETMSY
+792 CHQLISETMSY
-803 KATAGFSEDGKLL
+803 DAEAGFSEDGKLL
-816 WIMKWDTV
+816 WITRQDTV
-824 HLYDLSGDDIGF
+824 HFYDLDGNDICLTEYRTDDRI
-836 AEYQTDSDDN
+836 T
-846 IICADSVWP
+846 
-855 DMICPTLTEDGRYLL
+855 CPTLTEDGRYLI
-870 WLEKGNLVLLRM
+870 WLERDTWHEKRELVMLRV
-882 ETGET
+882 ETGEI
-887 ERVAL
+887 ERTAL
-892 PEQYDVDRYIVDN
+892 PEQFYGKYSFDA
-905 TLLLGRNGVVILYN
+905 TLLLGQNGLVV
-919 GKREVALYDI
+919 LYDAGREI
-929 ESSVFLE
+929 LLYDSVKAEFLE

-947 LLGNKSKL
+947 LLGNKSEL

-968 STGQRESTLAIPCV
+968 STGQRESTLAIPCTT
-982 VDRLVTDT
+982 DRLVTDT

-1036 NANAVSPSGGEIVE
+1036 NANAVSPSGGEIVNT
-1050 KTSEGFEFTQ
+1050 TSEGFEFTQ